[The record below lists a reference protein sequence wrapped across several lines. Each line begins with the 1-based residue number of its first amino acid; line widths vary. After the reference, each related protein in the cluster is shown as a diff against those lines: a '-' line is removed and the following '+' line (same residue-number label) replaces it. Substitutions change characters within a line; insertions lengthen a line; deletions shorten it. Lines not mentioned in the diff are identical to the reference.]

1 MTSRSLFFKYMK
13 ENTKQRIWSLAL
25 ALLLCFFVFPVAT
38 ALNISTIFR
47 PENLN
52 SSGLPAE
59 LALAQ
64 AQQDFTREMLR
75 VYSMKGGAL
84 AFMLTLAAVVLAAS
98 GFAYLH
104 SKKTDFYHSLPIR
117 REMLYAVTCLN
128 GFLYMAVA
136 YIGFLTIAA
145 VMIRVKGV
153 PFDWGSLYLASVEH
167 LCFFALV
174 YMTAILA
181 MLLTG
186 NLVVGLLGTGVL
198 FSWGPVICMTVS
210 AYFSEYFT
218 TFYGDDSFL
227 LALSE
232 RTSPVAWYVEAC
244 MSEHPGRMALWAMLA
259 AAVLFLLG
267 MFLYRRRP
275 SEAAGHAMAFKVTEP
290 IIRFLIVVPSSLL
303 LGAMFHSMMYEDG
316 WTVFGLVC
324 GLLLVSCIIEIIYH
338 FDFKSLF
345 AHKRQLLVSAVFV
358 GVVFVIFRF
367 DLFGYDRYL
376 PATEKLAS
384 GGIYCDLLDPEATS
398 QYHSTVE
405 YGEGWYGVSFDAMP
419 SSTLAGQMQ
428 ISDDQGLE
436 LLHTI
441 AAQGVHDA
449 AQARDR
455 FLRGGGR
462 SYDLEDGDES
472 FQNVTIAWHLRNG
485 RTVYRSYLVNV
496 SGVRTALEAVYDLD
510 AYKTAMYPVLSL
522 TADDVAGI
530 NYKEEDECSHV
541 KLSGAD
547 VKAALTAGDSAGSEK
562 EAGSS
567 VTDAAGDDIGP
578 GGSADSMKAAL
589 LAAYQ
594 EELKAL
600 TSETRAQEM
609 PIAEIQ
615 FKTNENQALIQKLRD
630 EGGNYTLF
638 NHYYYYP
645 IYPSFT
651 KTIALLRACGTEVG
665 GMVTPEKTASITL
678 SYQGVAVSE
687 EEMAPAD
694 TALGQHQRK
703 YLSDDRRAM
712 LTVTDPEQIQEI
724 LAASASHSAVSL
736 NPLMETDSGMEI
748 IVDMKQS
755 DAKYGVNVD
764 QLKSGDAAAGVDEDQ
779 LKDGDA
785 ATGTNADAFEDEADD
800 DLNAFDDDAVP
811 TYSEDADD
819 DAYDDDDM
827 LDDNDLYDPEEDE
840 EVEDGDHGSFIR
852 NFYYGQIPQFVV
864 DEFGLTPEI
873 MEKNKA

>member
-84 AFMLTLAAVVLAAS
+84 AFMLTIAAVVLAAS

-104 SKKTDFYHSLPIR
+104 SKKKTDFYHSLPIR

-145 VMIRVKGV
+145 VMIRAKGV
-153 PFDWGSLYLASVEH
+153 PFDWGSLYLASIEH

-174 YMTAILA
+174 YMTAIMA

-198 FSWGPVICMTVS
+198 FSWGPVICMTIS

-244 MSEHPGRMALWAMLA
+244 MSSQPGRMALGALIM
-259 AAVLFLLG
+259 AAVLFVLG
-267 MFLYRRRP
+267 MLLYRRRP
-275 SEAAGHAMAFKVTEP
+275 SEAAGHAMAFPITEP

-324 GLLLVSCIIEIIYH
+324 GLLLMSCIIEIIYH
-338 FDFKSLF
+338 FDFRSLF

-405 YGEGWYGVSFDAMP
+405 YTEGWYGVTFDAMP

-436 LLHTI
+436 HLHTI

-449 AQARDR
+449 AEARDR
-455 FLRGGGR
+455 FLRGHGL
-462 SYDLEDGDES
+462 YYEVEEGDTA
-472 FQNVTIAWHLRNG
+472 FHNVTIAWHLRNG

-541 KLSGAD
+541 KLAGAD
-547 VKAALTAGDSAGSEK
+547 TKAT
-562 EAGSS
+562 
-567 VTDAAGDDIGP
+567 
-578 GGSADSMKAAL
+578 L

-600 TSETRAQEM
+600 SSETRTREM

-651 KTIALLRACGTEVG
+651 KTIALLRACGIEVG

-687 EEMAPAD
+687 DEMAAAD
-694 TALGQHQRK
+694 TALGQRQRK
-703 YLSDDRRAM
+703 YLSADRRAM
-712 LTVTDPEQIQEI
+712 LTVTDPAEIQEI
-724 LAASASHSAVSL
+724 LAASTSCSVTAL
-736 NPLMETDSGMEI
+736 NPLMETDGGMGI
-748 IVDMKQS
+748 DVDMKQS
-755 DAKYGVNVD
+755 NTKFGVNVD
-764 QLKSGDAAAGVDEDQ
+764 QLKSSGVASGTDADQLKSSDAAAGTEV
-779 LKDGDA
+779 
-785 ATGTNADAFEDEADD
+785 DAFEDAADD

-811 TYSEDADD
+811 TFSDDDADD
-819 DAYDDDDM
+819 DDLYDDDVY
-827 LDDNDLYDPEEDE
+827 DLYDDEEIEDE
-840 EVEDGDHGSFIR
+840 DYGSFSR
-852 NFYYGQIPQFVV
+852 RFYYGQIPQFVV

-873 MEKNKA
+873 MEQNKA

>member
-13 ENTKQRIWSLAL
+13 ENTKQRIWNLAL
-25 ALLLCFFVFPVAT
+25 VLLLCFFAFPVTT
-38 ALNISTIFR
+38 ALWSSTAFR

-52 SSGLPAE
+52 SSLPAD

-64 AQQDFTREMLR
+64 AQRDFTRDMLR
-75 VYSMKGGAL
+75 MYSMKGGAL
-84 AFMLTLAAVVLAAS
+84 AFMLTIAAVVLAAS

-104 SKKTDFYHSLPIR
+104 SKKKTDFYHSLPIR

-136 YIGFLTIAA
+136 YLGFLTIAA

-174 YMTAILA
+174 YMTAILS

-198 FSWGPVICMTVS
+198 FSWGPVICMTIS

-232 RTSPVAWYVEAC
+232 RTSPVAWYVKAC
-244 MSEHPGRMALWAMLA
+244 MSSQPGRMALWAMLA

-267 MFLYRRRP
+267 MLLYRRRP
-275 SEAAGHAMAFKVTEP
+275 SEAAGHAMAFPITEP
-290 IIRFLIVVPSSLL
+290 IIRFLIAVPSSLL

-358 GVVFVIFRF
+358 GVVFAIFRF

-384 GGIYCDLLDPEATS
+384 GGIYSDLLDPDATS

-405 YGEGWYGVSFDAMP
+405 YTEGWYGVTFDAMP
-419 SSTLAGQMQ
+419 SSTLADEMQ

-462 SYDLEDGDES
+462 SYDLEEGDEA
-472 FQNVTIAWHLRNG
+472 FHNVTIAWHLRNG
-485 RTVYRSYLVNV
+485 RTVYRSYRVNV
-496 SGVRTALEAVYDLD
+496 SGVRAALESVYDLD

-522 TADDVAGI
+522 SADDVAGI

-541 KLSGAD
+541 KLAGAD
-547 VKAALTAGDSAGSEK
+547 V
-562 EAGSS
+562 
-567 VTDAAGDDIGP
+567 
-578 GGSADSMKAAL
+578 KAAL

-600 TSETRAQEM
+600 TSETRAHEM

-615 FKTNENQALIQKLRD
+615 FKTNEQQALIQKLRD

-651 KTIALLRACGTEVG
+651 KTIALLRACGVEVG
-665 GMVTPEKTASITL
+665 GTVTPEKTASITL

-694 TALGQHQRK
+694 TELGQRQRK

-712 LTVTDPEQIQEI
+712 LTVTDPEQIREI
-724 LAASASHSAVSL
+724 LAASTSHSIVSL
-736 NPLMETDSGMEI
+736 NPLMNTDDGMEI
-748 IVDMKQS
+748 CVDMKRS
-755 DAKYGVNVD
+755 DTKFTVNVG
-764 QLKSGDAAAGVDEDQ
+764 QLRSSDV
-779 LKDGDA
+779 
-785 ATGTNADAFEDEADD
+785 ATGTDADAFETADD
-800 DLNAFDDDAVP
+800 GDLDTFDD
-811 TYSEDADD
+811 E
-819 DAYDDDDM
+819 DAYD
-827 LDDNDLYDPEEDE
+827 LEEDE
-840 EVEDGDHGSFIR
+840 EVEAEDHGSFVR
-852 NFYYGQIPQFVV
+852 NFYYGQIPQFVI
-864 DEFGLTPEI
+864 DEFGLTPDI
-873 MEKNKA
+873 MEKNKV

>member
-1 MTSRSLFFKYMK
+1 MTPRSLFFKYMK
-13 ENTKQRIWSLAL
+13 ENTKQRIWNLAL
-25 ALLLCFFVFPVAT
+25 VLLLCFFAFPVTT
-38 ALNISTIFR
+38 ALWSSTAFR

-52 SSGLPAE
+52 SSLPAD

-64 AQQDFTREMLR
+64 AQRDFTRDMLR
-75 VYSMKGGAL
+75 MYSMKGGAL
-84 AFMLTLAAVVLAAS
+84 AFMLTIAAVVLAAS

-104 SKKTDFYHSLPIR
+104 SKKKTDFYHSLPIR

-136 YIGFLTIAA
+136 YLGFLTIAA

-174 YMTAILA
+174 YMTAILS

-198 FSWGPVICMTVS
+198 FSWGPVICMTIS

-232 RTSPVAWYVEAC
+232 RTSPVAWYVKAC
-244 MSEHPGRMALWAMLA
+244 MSSQPGRMALWAMLA

-267 MFLYRRRP
+267 MLLYRRRP
-275 SEAAGHAMAFKVTEP
+275 SEAAGHAMAFPITEP
-290 IIRFLIVVPSSLL
+290 IIRFLIAVPSSLL

-358 GVVFVIFRF
+358 GVVFAIFRF

-384 GGIYCDLLDPEATS
+384 GGIYCDLLDPDATS

-405 YGEGWYGVSFDAMP
+405 YTEGWYGVTFDAMP
-419 SSTLAGQMQ
+419 SSTLADEMQ

-462 SYDLEDGDES
+462 SYDLEEGDEA
-472 FQNVTIAWHLRNG
+472 FHNVTIAWHLRNG
-485 RTVYRSYLVNV
+485 RTVYRSYRVNV
-496 SGVRTALEAVYDLD
+496 SGVKTALEAVYDLD

-522 TADDVAGI
+522 SADDVAGI

-541 KLSGAD
+541 KLAGAD
-547 VKAALTAGDSAGSEK
+547 V
-562 EAGSS
+562 
-567 VTDAAGDDIGP
+567 
-578 GGSADSMKAAL
+578 KAAL

-600 TSETRAQEM
+600 TSETRAHEM

-615 FKTNENQALIQKLRD
+615 FKTNEQQALIQKLRD

-651 KTIALLRACGTEVG
+651 KTIALLRACGVEVG
-665 GMVTPEKTASITL
+665 GTVTPEKTASITL

-694 TALGQHQRK
+694 TELGQRQRK
-703 YLSDDRRAM
+703 YLSDDSRAM
-712 LTVTDPEQIQEI
+712 LTVTDPEQIREI
-724 LAASASHSAVSL
+724 LAASASHSVVSL
-736 NPLMETDSGMEI
+736 NPLTKTDCGMEI
-748 IVDMKQS
+748 VVDMKRS
-755 DAKYGVNVD
+755 DTKFTVNVG
-764 QLKSGDAAAGVDEDQ
+764 QLRSSDV
-779 LKDGDA
+779 
-785 ATGTNADAFEDEADD
+785 ATGTDADAFETADD
-800 DLNAFDDDAVP
+800 GDLDTFDD
-811 TYSEDADD
+811 E
-819 DAYDDDDM
+819 DAYD
-827 LDDNDLYDPEEDE
+827 LEEDE
-840 EVEDGDHGSFIR
+840 EVEEEDRGSFVR
-852 NFYYGQIPQFVV
+852 NFYYGQIPQFVI
-864 DEFGLTPEI
+864 DEFGLTPDI
-873 MEKNKA
+873 MEKNKV

>member
-13 ENTKQRIWSLAL
+13 ENTKQRIWNLAL
-25 ALLLCFFVFPVAT
+25 VLLLCFFAFPVTT
-38 ALNISTIFR
+38 ALWSSTAFR

-52 SSGLPAE
+52 SSLPAD
-59 LALAQ
+59 LARTQ
-64 AQQDFTREMLR
+64 AQRDFTRDMLR
-75 VYSMKGGAL
+75 MYSMKGGAL
-84 AFMLTLAAVVLAAS
+84 AFMLTIAAVVLAAS

-104 SKKTDFYHSLPIR
+104 SKKKTDFYHSLPIR

-136 YIGFLTIAA
+136 YLGFLTIAA

-174 YMTAILA
+174 YMTAILS

-198 FSWGPVICMTVS
+198 FSWGPVICMTIS

-218 TFYGDDSFL
+218 TFSGDDSFL

-232 RTSPVAWYVEAC
+232 RTSPVAWYVKAC
-244 MSEHPGRMALWAMLA
+244 MSSQPGRMALWAMLA

-267 MFLYRRRP
+267 MLLYRRRP
-275 SEAAGHAMAFKVTEP
+275 SEAAGHAMAFPITEP
-290 IIRFLIVVPSSLL
+290 IIRFLIAVPSSLL

-358 GVVFVIFRF
+358 GVVFAIFRF

-384 GGIYCDLLDPEATS
+384 GGIYSDLLDPDATS

-405 YGEGWYGVSFDAMP
+405 YTEGWYGVTFDAMP
-419 SSTLAGQMQ
+419 SSTLADEMQ
-428 ISDDQGLE
+428 ISDDQELE

-455 FLRGGGR
+455 FLRGHGR
-462 SYDLEDGDES
+462 SYDLEEGDEA
-472 FQNVTIAWHLRNG
+472 FHNVTIAWHLRNG
-485 RTVYRSYLVNV
+485 RTVYRSYRVNV
-496 SGVRTALEAVYDLD
+496 SGVRAALESVYDLD

-522 TADDVAGI
+522 SADDVAGI

-547 VKAALTAGDSAGSEK
+547 VKAAL
-562 EAGSS
+562 
-567 VTDAAGDDIGP
+567 
-578 GGSADSMKAAL
+578 

-600 TSETRAQEM
+600 TSETRAHEM

-615 FKTNENQALIQKLRD
+615 FKTNEQQALIQKLRD

-651 KTIALLRACGTEVG
+651 KTIALLRACGVEVG
-665 GMVTPEKTASITL
+665 GTVTPEKTASITL

-694 TALGQHQRK
+694 TELGQRQRK
-703 YLSDDRRAM
+703 YLSDDSRAM
-712 LTVTDPEQIQEI
+712 LTVTDPEQIREI
-724 LAASASHSAVSL
+724 LAASASHSVVSL
-736 NPLMETDSGMEI
+736 NPLAETDCGMEI
-748 IVDMKQS
+748 CVDMKRS
-755 DAKYGVNVD
+755 DTKFAVNVG
-764 QLKSGDAAAGVDEDQ
+764 QLKSSDV
-779 LKDGDA
+779 
-785 ATGTNADAFEDEADD
+785 ATDTDADALETADD
-800 DLNAFDDDAVP
+800 DDLDTLDDGAVP
-811 TYSEDADD
+811 MFSEDADD
-819 DAYDDDDM
+819 DAFDDEDM
-827 LDDNDLYDPEEDE
+827 LDDDDAYDLEEDE
-840 EVEDGDHGSFIR
+840 EVEAEDHGSFVR
-852 NFYYGQIPQFVV
+852 NFYYGQIPQFVI
-864 DEFGLTPEI
+864 DEFGLTPDI
-873 MEKNKA
+873 MEKNKV

>member
-13 ENTKQRIWSLAL
+13 ENTKQRIWNLAL
-25 ALLLCFFVFPVAT
+25 VLLLCFFAFPVTT
-38 ALNISTIFR
+38 ALWSSTAFR

-52 SSGLPAE
+52 SSLPAD
-59 LALAQ
+59 LARTQ
-64 AQQDFTREMLR
+64 AQRDLTRDMLR
-75 VYSMKGGAL
+75 MYSMKGGAL
-84 AFMLTLAAVVLAAS
+84 AFMLTITAVVLAAS

-104 SKKTDFYHSLPIR
+104 SKKKTDFYHSLPIR

-136 YIGFLTIAA
+136 YLGFLTIAA

-174 YMTAILA
+174 YMTAILS

-198 FSWGPVICMTVS
+198 FSWGPVICMTIS

-232 RTSPVAWYVEAC
+232 RTSPVAWYVKAC
-244 MSEHPGRMALWAMLA
+244 MSSQPGRMALWAMLA

-267 MFLYRRRP
+267 MLLYRRRP
-275 SEAAGHAMAFKVTEP
+275 SEAAGHAMAFPITEP
-290 IIRFLIVVPSSLL
+290 IIRFLIAVPSSLL

-358 GVVFVIFRF
+358 GVVFAIFRF

-384 GGIYCDLLDPEATS
+384 GGIYSDLLDPDATS

-405 YGEGWYGVSFDAMP
+405 YTEGWYGVTFDAMP
-419 SSTLAGQMQ
+419 SSTLADEMQ

-462 SYDLEDGDES
+462 SYDVEEGDEA
-472 FQNVTIAWHLRNG
+472 FRNVTIAWHLRNG
-485 RTVYRSYLVNV
+485 RTVYRSYRVNV
-496 SGVRTALEAVYDLD
+496 SGVRAALEAVYNLD

-522 TADDVAGI
+522 SADDVAGI

-541 KLSGAD
+541 KLAGAD
-547 VKAALTAGDSAGSEK
+547 V
-562 EAGSS
+562 
-567 VTDAAGDDIGP
+567 
-578 GGSADSMKAAL
+578 KAAL

-600 TSETRAQEM
+600 TSETRAHEM

-615 FKTNENQALIQKLRD
+615 FKTNEQQALIQKMRD

-638 NHYYYYP
+638 NYYYYYP

-651 KTIALLRACGTEVG
+651 KTIALLRACGVEVG
-665 GMVTPEKTASITL
+665 GTVTPEKTASITL

-694 TALGQHQRK
+694 TELGQRQRK

-712 LTVTDPEQIQEI
+712 LTVTDPEQIREI
-724 LAASASHSAVSL
+724 LAASASHSVVSQ
-736 NPLMETDSGMEI
+736 NPLMNTDDGMEI
-748 IVDMKQS
+748 CVDMKRS
-755 DAKYGVNVD
+755 DTKFAVNVG
-764 QLKSGDAAAGVDEDQ
+764 QLRSSDV
-779 LKDGDA
+779 
-785 ATGTNADAFEDEADD
+785 ATGTDADAFETADD
-800 DLNAFDDDAVP
+800 GDLDTFDD
-811 TYSEDADD
+811 E
-819 DAYDDDDM
+819 DAYD
-827 LDDNDLYDPEEDE
+827 LEEDE
-840 EVEDGDHGSFIR
+840 EVEEEDRGSFVR
-852 NFYYGQIPQFVV
+852 NFYYGQIPQFVI
-864 DEFGLTPEI
+864 DEFGLTPDI
-873 MEKNKA
+873 MEKNKV

>member
-13 ENTKQRIWSLAL
+13 ENTKQRIWNLAL
-25 ALLLCFFVFPVAT
+25 VLLLCFFAFPVTT
-38 ALNISTIFR
+38 ALWSSTAFR

-52 SSGLPAE
+52 SSLPAD
-59 LALAQ
+59 LARTQ
-64 AQQDFTREMLR
+64 AQRDFTRDMLR
-75 VYSMKGGAL
+75 MYSMKGGAL
-84 AFMLTLAAVVLAAS
+84 AFMLTIAAVVLAAS

-104 SKKTDFYHSLPIR
+104 SKKKTDFYHSLPIR

-136 YIGFLTIAA
+136 YLGFLTIAA

-174 YMTAILA
+174 YMTAILS

-198 FSWGPVICMTVS
+198 FSWGPVICMTIS

-232 RTSPVAWYVEAC
+232 RTSPVAWYVKAC
-244 MSEHPGRMALWAMLA
+244 MSSQPGRMALWAMLA

-267 MFLYRRRP
+267 MLLYRRRP
-275 SEAAGHAMAFKVTEP
+275 SEAAGHAMAFPITEP
-290 IIRFLIVVPSSLL
+290 IIRFLIAVPSSLL

-358 GVVFVIFRF
+358 GVVFAIFRF

-384 GGIYCDLLDPEATS
+384 GGIYCDLLDPDATS

-405 YGEGWYGVSFDAMP
+405 YTEGWYGVTFDAMP
-419 SSTLAGQMQ
+419 SSTLADEMQ

-462 SYDLEDGDES
+462 SYDVEEGDEA
-472 FQNVTIAWHLRNG
+472 FRNVTIAWHLRNG
-485 RTVYRSYLVNV
+485 RTVYRSYRVNV
-496 SGVRTALEAVYDLD
+496 SGVRAALESVYDLD

-522 TADDVAGI
+522 SADDVAGI

-541 KLSGAD
+541 KLAGAD
-547 VKAALTAGDSAGSEK
+547 V
-562 EAGSS
+562 
-567 VTDAAGDDIGP
+567 
-578 GGSADSMKAAL
+578 KAAL

-600 TSETRAQEM
+600 TSETRAHEM

-615 FKTNENQALIQKLRD
+615 FKTNEQQALIQKLRD

-651 KTIALLRACGTEVG
+651 KTIALLRACGVEVG
-665 GMVTPEKTASITL
+665 GTVTPEKTASITL

-694 TALGQHQRK
+694 TELGQRQRK
-703 YLSDDRRAM
+703 YLSDDSRAM
-712 LTVTDPEQIQEI
+712 LTVTDPEQIREI
-724 LAASASHSAVSL
+724 LAASASHSVVSQ
-736 NPLMETDSGMEI
+736 NPLMNTDDGMEI
-748 IVDMKQS
+748 CVDMKRS
-755 DAKYGVNVD
+755 DTKFAVNVG
-764 QLKSGDAAAGVDEDQ
+764 QLKSSDV
-779 LKDGDA
+779 
-785 ATGTNADAFEDEADD
+785 ATDTDADALETADD
-800 DLNAFDDDAVP
+800 DDLDTLDDGAVP
-811 TYSEDADD
+811 MFSEDADD
-819 DAYDDDDM
+819 DAFDDEDM
-827 LDDNDLYDPEEDE
+827 LDDDDAYDLEEDE
-840 EVEDGDHGSFIR
+840 EVEAEDHGSFVR
-852 NFYYGQIPQFVV
+852 NFYYGQIPQFVI
-864 DEFGLTPEI
+864 DEFGLTPDI
-873 MEKNKA
+873 MEKNKV

>member
-1 MTSRSLFFKYMK
+1 MTSRSLLFKYMK
-13 ENTKQRIWSLAL
+13 ENTKQRTWSLAL

-84 AFMLTLAAVVLAAS
+84 AFMLTIAAVVLAAS

-104 SKKTDFYHSLPIR
+104 SKKKTDFYHSLPIR

-128 GFLYMAVA
+128 GFLYMAVS

-145 VMIRVKGV
+145 VMIRAKGV

-174 YMTAILA
+174 YMTAIMA

-198 FSWGPVICMTVS
+198 FSWGPVICMTIS

-244 MSEHPGRMALWAMLA
+244 MSSQPGRMALGALIM
-259 AAVLFLLG
+259 AAVLFVLG
-267 MFLYRRRP
+267 MLLYRRRP
-275 SEAAGHAMAFKVTEP
+275 SEAAGHAMAFPITEP

-324 GLLLVSCIIEIIYH
+324 GLLLMSCIIEIIYH
-338 FDFKSLF
+338 FDFRSLF

-405 YGEGWYGVSFDAMP
+405 YTEGWYGVTFDAMP
-419 SSTLAGQMQ
+419 SSTLAGKMQ

-449 AQARDR
+449 AEARAR
-455 FLRGGGR
+455 FLRGHGR
-462 SYDLEDGDES
+462 YYEVEEGDTA
-472 FQNVTIAWHLRNG
+472 FHNVTIAWHLRNG

-496 SGVRTALEAVYDLD
+496 SGVREALEAVYDLD

-522 TADDVAGI
+522 NADDVAGI

-541 KLSGAD
+541 KLAGAD
-547 VKAALTAGDSAGSEK
+547 T
-562 EAGSS
+562 
-567 VTDAAGDDIGP
+567 
-578 GGSADSMKAAL
+578 KAAL

-600 TSETRAQEM
+600 SSETRTHEM

-638 NHYYYYP
+638 NHYYYFP

-651 KTIALLRACGTEVG
+651 KTIALLRACGIEVG

-687 EEMAPAD
+687 DEMAAAD
-694 TALGQHQRK
+694 TALGQRQRK
-703 YLSDDRRAM
+703 YLSADRRAM
-712 LTVTDPEQIQEI
+712 LTVTDPAEIQEI
-724 LAASASHSAVSL
+724 LAASASRSVTSL
-736 NPLMETDSGMEI
+736 NPLMDMDYSMKI
-748 IVDMKQS
+748 DVDMKQS
-755 DAKYGVNVD
+755 NTKFGVNVD
-764 QLKSGDAAAGVDEDQ
+764 QLKSSGAASGTDADQLKSSDAAAGTEV
-779 LKDGDA
+779 
-785 ATGTNADAFEDEADD
+785 DAFEDAADD

-811 TYSEDADD
+811 TFSDDDADD
-819 DAYDDDDM
+819 DDLNDDDVY
-827 LDDNDLYDPEEDE
+827 DLYDDEEIEDE
-840 EVEDGDHGSFIR
+840 DYGSFSR
-852 NFYYGQIPQFVV
+852 RFYYGQIPQFVV

-873 MEKNKA
+873 MEQNKA

>member
-25 ALLLCFFVFPVAT
+25 ALLLCFFAFPVTT
-38 ALNISTIFR
+38 ALGISIAFR

-52 SSGLPAE
+52 SSLPAD

-64 AQQDFTREMLR
+64 AQRDFTRDMLR
-75 VYSMKGGAL
+75 MYSMKGGAL
-84 AFMLTLAAVVLAAS
+84 AFMLTIAAVVLAAS

-104 SKKTDFYHSLPIR
+104 SKKKTDFYHSLPIR
-117 REMLYAVTCLN
+117 RETLYAVTCLN

-174 YMTAILA
+174 YMTAILS

-198 FSWGPVICMTVS
+198 FSWGPVICMTIS

-232 RTSPVAWYVEAC
+232 RTSPVAWYVKAC
-244 MSEHPGRMALWAMLA
+244 MSSQPGRMALWAMLA

-267 MFLYRRRP
+267 MLLYRRRP
-275 SEAAGHAMAFKVTEP
+275 SEAAGHAMAFPITEP
-290 IIRFLIVVPSSLL
+290 IIRFLIAVPSSLL

-358 GVVFVIFRF
+358 GVVFAIFRF

-384 GGIYCDLLDPEATS
+384 GGIYSDLLDPDATS

-405 YGEGWYGVSFDAMP
+405 YTEGWYGVTFDAMP
-419 SSTLAGQMQ
+419 SSTLADEMQ

-455 FLRGGGR
+455 FLRGHGR
-462 SYDLEDGDES
+462 SYDVEEGDEA
-472 FQNVTIAWHLRNG
+472 FHNVTIAWHLRNG
-485 RTVYRSYLVNV
+485 RTVYRSYRVNV
-496 SGVRTALEAVYDLD
+496 SGVRAALESVYDLD

-541 KLSGAD
+541 KLAGAD
-547 VKAALTAGDSAGSEK
+547 V
-562 EAGSS
+562 
-567 VTDAAGDDIGP
+567 
-578 GGSADSMKAAL
+578 KAAL

-600 TSETRAQEM
+600 TSETRAHEM

-615 FKTNENQALIQKLRD
+615 FKTNEQQALIQKLRD

-651 KTIALLRACGTEVG
+651 KTIALLRACGVEVG
-665 GMVTPEKTASITL
+665 GTVTPEKTASITL

-694 TALGQHQRK
+694 TELGQRQRK
-703 YLSDDRRAM
+703 YLSDDSRAM
-712 LTVTDPEQIQEI
+712 LTVTDPEQIREI
-724 LAASASHSAVSL
+724 LAASASHSVVSL
-736 NPLMETDSGMEI
+736 NPLTETDCGMEI
-748 IVDMKQS
+748 VVDMKRS
-755 DAKYGVNVD
+755 DTKFTVNVG
-764 QLKSGDAAAGVDEDQ
+764 QLRSSDV
-779 LKDGDA
+779 
-785 ATGTNADAFEDEADD
+785 ATGTDADAFETADD
-800 DLNAFDDDAVP
+800 GDLDTFDD
-811 TYSEDADD
+811 E
-819 DAYDDDDM
+819 DAYD
-827 LDDNDLYDPEEDE
+827 LEEDE
-840 EVEDGDHGSFIR
+840 EVEEEDRGSFVR
-852 NFYYGQIPQFVV
+852 NFYYGQIPQFVI
-864 DEFGLTPEI
+864 DEFGLTPDI
-873 MEKNKA
+873 MEKNKV

>member
-13 ENTKQRIWSLAL
+13 ENTKQRIWNLAL
-25 ALLLCFFVFPVAT
+25 VLLLCFFAFPVMT
-38 ALNISTIFR
+38 ALWSSTAFR

-52 SSGLPAE
+52 SSLPAD

-64 AQQDFTREMLR
+64 AQRDFTRDMLR
-75 VYSMKGGAL
+75 MYSMKGGAL
-84 AFMLTLAAVVLAAS
+84 AFMLTIAAVVLAAS

-104 SKKTDFYHSLPIR
+104 SKKKTDFYHSLPIR
-117 REMLYAVTCLN
+117 REMLYAATCLN

-136 YIGFLTIAA
+136 YLGFLTVAA

-174 YMTAILA
+174 YMTAILS

-198 FSWGPVICMTVS
+198 FSWGPVICMTIS
-210 AYFSEYFT
+210 AYFLEYFT

-232 RTSPVAWYVEAC
+232 WTSPVAWYVKAC
-244 MSEHPGRMALWAMLA
+244 MSSQPGRMALWAMLA

-275 SEAAGHAMAFKVTEP
+275 SEAAGHAMAFPITEP
-290 IIRFLIVVPSSLL
+290 IIRFLIAVPSSLL
-303 LGAMFHSMMYEDG
+303 LGAMFHLVMCEDG

-358 GVVFVIFRF
+358 GVVFAIFRF

-384 GGIYCDLLDPEATS
+384 GGIYCDLLDPDATS

-405 YGEGWYGVSFDAMP
+405 YTEGWYGVTFDAMP
-419 SSTLAGQMQ
+419 SSTLADQMQ

-462 SYDLEDGDES
+462 SYDGEEGDEA
-472 FQNVTIAWHLRNG
+472 FHNVTIAWHLRNG
-485 RTVYRSYLVNV
+485 RTVYRSYRVNV
-496 SGVRTALEAVYDLD
+496 SSIKTALEAVYDLD
-510 AYKTAMYPVLSL
+510 AYKMAMYPVLSL

-547 VKAALTAGDSAGSEK
+547 
-562 EAGSS
+562 
-567 VTDAAGDDIGP
+567 
-578 GGSADSMKAAL
+578 MKASL

-594 EELKAL
+594 AELKAL
-600 TSETRAQEM
+600 TSETRAREM

-615 FKTNENQALIQKLRD
+615 FKTNEQQALIQKLRD

-651 KTIALLRACGTEVG
+651 KTIALLRACGVEVG

-678 SYQGVAVSE
+678 SYQGVAMSE

-694 TALGQHQRK
+694 TELGQRQRK
-703 YLSDDRRAM
+703 YLSDDRRAT
-712 LTVTDPEQIQEI
+712 LTVTDPEQIREI
-724 LAASASHSAVSL
+724 LAASASRSIVSL
-736 NPLMETDSGMEI
+736 NPLMNTDDGMEI
-748 IVDMKQS
+748 CVDMKRS
-755 DAKYGVNVD
+755 DTKFTVNVD
-764 QLKSGDAAAGVDEDQ
+764 QLKSS
-779 LKDGDA
+779 DA
-785 ATGTNADAFEDEADD
+785 ATGTDADALETADD
-800 DLNAFDDDAVP
+800 DDLDTFDDGAVS
-811 TYSEDADD
+811 TYSDD
-819 DAYDDDDM
+819 DQDDDDM
-827 LDDNDLYDPEEDE
+827 FDDDDLYDSEEDE
-840 EVEDGDHGSFIR
+840 EIEAEDRGSFSR
-852 NFYYGQIPQFVV
+852 NFYYGQIPQFVI
-864 DEFGLTPEI
+864 DEFGLTPDI
-873 MEKNKA
+873 MEKNKV

>member
-13 ENTKQRIWSLAL
+13 ENTKQRIWNLAL
-25 ALLLCFFVFPVAT
+25 VLLLCFFAFPVTT
-38 ALNISTIFR
+38 ALWSSTAFR

-52 SSGLPAE
+52 SSLPAD
-59 LALAQ
+59 LARTQ
-64 AQQDFTREMLR
+64 AQRDFTRDMLR
-75 VYSMKGGAL
+75 MYSMKGGAL
-84 AFMLTLAAVVLAAS
+84 AFMLTIAAVVLAAS

-104 SKKTDFYHSLPIR
+104 SKKKTDFYHSLPIR

-136 YIGFLTIAA
+136 YLGFLTIAA

-174 YMTAILA
+174 YMTAILS

-198 FSWGPVICMTVS
+198 FSWGPVICMTIS

-218 TFYGDDSFL
+218 TFSGDDSFL

-232 RTSPVAWYVEAC
+232 RTSPVAWYVKAC
-244 MSEHPGRMALWAMLA
+244 MSSQPGRMALWAMLA

-267 MFLYRRRP
+267 MLLYRRRP
-275 SEAAGHAMAFKVTEP
+275 SEAAGHAMAFPITEP
-290 IIRFLIVVPSSLL
+290 IIRFLIAVPSSLL

-358 GVVFVIFRF
+358 GVVFAIFRF

-384 GGIYCDLLDPEATS
+384 GGIYSDLLDPDATS

-405 YGEGWYGVSFDAMP
+405 YTEGWYGVTFDAMP
-419 SSTLAGQMQ
+419 SSTLADEMQ

-462 SYDLEDGDES
+462 SYDVEEGDEA
-472 FQNVTIAWHLRNG
+472 FRNVTIAWHLRNG
-485 RTVYRSYLVNV
+485 RTVYRSYRVNV
-496 SGVRTALEAVYDLD
+496 SGVRAALEAVYNLD

-541 KLSGAD
+541 KLAGAD
-547 VKAALTAGDSAGSEK
+547 V
-562 EAGSS
+562 
-567 VTDAAGDDIGP
+567 
-578 GGSADSMKAAL
+578 KAAL

-600 TSETRAQEM
+600 TSETRAREM

-651 KTIALLRACGTEVG
+651 KTIALLRACGVEVG

-687 EEMAPAD
+687 DEMAPAD
-694 TALGQHQRK
+694 TELGQRQRK

-712 LTVTDPEQIQEI
+712 LTVTDPEQIREI
-724 LAASASHSAVSL
+724 LAASASHSVVSQ
-736 NPLMETDSGMEI
+736 NPLMNTDDGMEI
-748 IVDMKQS
+748 CVDMKRS
-755 DAKYGVNVD
+755 DTKFAVNVG
-764 QLKSGDAAAGVDEDQ
+764 QLKSSDV
-779 LKDGDA
+779 
-785 ATGTNADAFEDEADD
+785 ATDTDADAFETADD
-800 DLNAFDDDAVP
+800 DDLDTLDDGAVP
-811 TYSEDADD
+811 MFSEDADD
-819 DAYDDDDM
+819 DAFDDEDM
-827 LDDNDLYDPEEDE
+827 LDDDDAYDLEEDE
-840 EVEDGDHGSFIR
+840 EVEAEDHGSFVR
-852 NFYYGQIPQFVV
+852 NFYYGQIPQFVI
-864 DEFGLTPEI
+864 DEFGLTPDI
-873 MEKNKA
+873 MEKNKV

>member
-13 ENTKQRIWSLAL
+13 ENTKQRIWNLAL
-25 ALLLCFFVFPVAT
+25 VLLLCFFTFPVTT
-38 ALNISTIFR
+38 ALWSSTAFR

-52 SSGLPAE
+52 SSLPAD

-64 AQQDFTREMLR
+64 AQRDFTRDMLR
-75 VYSMKGGAL
+75 MYSMKGGAL
-84 AFMLTLAAVVLAAS
+84 AFMLTIAAVVLAAS

-104 SKKTDFYHSLPIR
+104 SKKKTDFYHSLPIR

-136 YIGFLTIAA
+136 YLGFLTVAA

-174 YMTAILA
+174 YMTAILS

-198 FSWGPVICMTVS
+198 FSWGPVICMTIS
-210 AYFSEYFT
+210 AYFLEYFT

-232 RTSPVAWYVEAC
+232 RTSPVAWYVKAC
-244 MSEHPGRMALWAMLA
+244 MSSQPGRMALWAMLA

-267 MFLYRRRP
+267 MLLYRRRP
-275 SEAAGHAMAFKVTEP
+275 SEAAGHAMAFPITEP
-290 IIRFLIVVPSSLL
+290 IIRFLIAVPSSLL
-303 LGAMFHSMMYEDG
+303 LGAMFHLVMCEDG

-358 GVVFVIFRF
+358 GVVFAIFRF

-384 GGIYCDLLDPEATS
+384 GGIYCDLLDPDATS

-405 YGEGWYGVSFDAMP
+405 YTEGWYGVTFDAMP
-419 SSTLAGQMQ
+419 SSTLADQMQ

-462 SYDLEDGDES
+462 SYDVEEGDEA
-472 FQNVTIAWHLRNG
+472 FHNVTIAWHLRNG
-485 RTVYRSYLVNV
+485 RTVYRSYRVNV
-496 SGVRTALEAVYDLD
+496 SGVRAALEAVYDLD

-547 VKAALTAGDSAGSEK
+547 
-562 EAGSS
+562 
-567 VTDAAGDDIGP
+567 
-578 GGSADSMKAAL
+578 MKASL

-594 EELKAL
+594 EELQAL
-600 TSETRAQEM
+600 TSETRAREM

-651 KTIALLRACGTEVG
+651 KTIALLRACGIEVG

-678 SYQGVAVSE
+678 SYEGGAVSE
-687 EEMAPAD
+687 DAMAPAD
-694 TALGQHQRK
+694 TELGQRQRK

-712 LTVTDPEQIQEI
+712 LTVTDPEQIREI
-724 LAASASHSAVSL
+724 LAASASRSIVSL
-736 NPLMETDSGMEI
+736 NPLMNTDDGMEI
-748 IVDMKQS
+748 CVDMKRSDTKFAVNVGQLKSS
-755 DAKYGVNVD
+755 DAATDTDAD
-764 QLKSGDAAAGVDEDQ
+764 QLKSSDATANTD
-779 LKDGDA
+779 
-785 ATGTNADAFEDEADD
+785 ADAVEAGDNDDPDTFDDGAVPTVSADADD
-800 DLNAFDDDAVP
+800 NAFDDDMF
-811 TYSEDADD
+811 
-819 DAYDDDDM
+819 DDDD
-827 LDDNDLYDPEEDE
+827 LYDSEEDE
-840 EVEDGDHGSFIR
+840 EIEAEDRGSFSR
-852 NFYYGQIPQFVV
+852 NFYYGQIPQFVM
-864 DEFGLTPEI
+864 DEFGLTPDI
-873 MEKNKA
+873 MEKNKV

>member
-25 ALLLCFFVFPVAT
+25 ALLLCFFVFPVTT
-38 ALNISTIFR
+38 ALNISTTFR

-64 AQQDFTREMLR
+64 AQQDFTRDMLR
-75 VYSMKGGAL
+75 MYSMKGGAL

-104 SKKTDFYHSLPIR
+104 SKKKTDFYHSLPIR

-145 VMIRVKGV
+145 VMIRAKGV

-174 YMTAILA
+174 YMTAIMA

-198 FSWGPVICMTVS
+198 FSWGPVICMTIS

-232 RTSPVAWYVEAC
+232 RTSPVAWYVKAC
-244 MSEHPGRMALWAMLA
+244 MSSQPGRMALWAMLA

-267 MFLYRRRP
+267 MLLYRRRP
-275 SEAAGHAMAFKVTEP
+275 SEAAGHAMAFPITEP
-290 IIRFLIVVPSSLL
+290 IIRFLIAVPSSLL

-358 GVVFVIFRF
+358 GVVFAIFRF

-384 GGIYCDLLDPEATS
+384 GGIYCDLLDPDATS

-405 YGEGWYGVSFDAMP
+405 YTEGWYGVTFDALP
-419 SSTLAGQMQ
+419 SSTLADEMQ

-449 AQARDR
+449 AEARDR
-455 FLRGGGR
+455 FLRGHGR
-462 SYDLEDGDES
+462 SYDVEDGDEA
-472 FQNVTIAWHLRNG
+472 FHNVTIAWHLRNG
-485 RTVYRSYLVNV
+485 RTVYRSYRVNV
-496 SGVRTALEAVYDLD
+496 SGVKTALEAVYDLD
-510 AYKTAMYPVLSL
+510 AYKMAMYPVLSL

-547 VKAALTAGDSAGSEK
+547 VKAAL
-562 EAGSS
+562 
-567 VTDAAGDDIGP
+567 
-578 GGSADSMKAAL
+578 

-600 TSETRAQEM
+600 TSETRAHEM

-651 KTIALLRACGTEVG
+651 KTIALLRACGVEVG

-678 SYQGVAVSE
+678 SYQGVEVSE
-687 EEMAPAD
+687 DEMAPAD
-694 TALGQHQRK
+694 TELGQRQRK
-703 YLSDDRRAM
+703 YLSDDRRAT
-712 LTVTDPEQIQEI
+712 LTVTDPEQIREI
-724 LAASASHSAVSL
+724 LAASASRSVVSL
-736 NPLMETDSGMEI
+736 NPLMNTDDGMEI
-748 IVDMKQS
+748 CVDMKRS
-755 DAKYGVNVD
+755 DTKFAVNVG
-764 QLKSGDAAAGVDEDQ
+764 QLKSSDAVTGTDAGQLKGGDATA
-779 LKDGDA
+779 
-785 ATGTNADAFEDEADD
+785 GTNAEALEDEADD

-811 TYSEDADD
+811 TFSNDDADD
-819 DAYDDDDM
+819 DAFDDDDAY
-827 LDDNDLYDPEEDE
+827 DLEEDE
-840 EVEDGDHGSFIR
+840 EVEAEDHGSFVR
-852 NFYYGQIPQFVV
+852 NFYYGQIPQFVI
-864 DEFGLTPEI
+864 DEFGLTPDI
-873 MEKNKA
+873 MEKNKV

>member
-13 ENTKQRIWSLAL
+13 ENTKQRIWNLAL
-25 ALLLCFFVFPVAT
+25 VLLLCFFTFPVTT
-38 ALNISTIFR
+38 ALWSSTAFR

-52 SSGLPAE
+52 SSLPAD

-64 AQQDFTREMLR
+64 AQRDFTRDMLR
-75 VYSMKGGAL
+75 MYSMKGGAL
-84 AFMLTLAAVVLAAS
+84 AFMLTIAAVVLAAS

-104 SKKTDFYHSLPIR
+104 SKKKTDFYHSLPIR

-136 YIGFLTIAA
+136 YLGFLTVAA

-174 YMTAILA
+174 YMTAILS

-198 FSWGPVICMTVS
+198 FSWGPVICMTIS
-210 AYFSEYFT
+210 AYFLEYFT

-232 RTSPVAWYVEAC
+232 RTSPVAWYVKAC
-244 MSEHPGRMALWAMLA
+244 MSSQPGRMALWAMLA
-259 AAVLFLLG
+259 AAVMFLLG
-267 MFLYRRRP
+267 MLLYRRRP
-275 SEAAGHAMAFKVTEP
+275 SEAAGHAMAFPITEP
-290 IIRFLIVVPSSLL
+290 IIRFLIAVPSSLL
-303 LGAMFHSMMYEDG
+303 LGAMFHLVMCEDG

-358 GVVFVIFRF
+358 GVVFAIFRF

-384 GGIYCDLLDPEATS
+384 GGIYCDLLDPDATS

-405 YGEGWYGVSFDAMP
+405 YTEGWYGVNFDAMP
-419 SSTLAGQMQ
+419 SSTLADQMQ

-462 SYDLEDGDES
+462 SYDVEEDDAA
-472 FQNVTIAWHLRNG
+472 FHNVTIAWHLRNG
-485 RTVYRSYLVNV
+485 RTVYRSYRVNV
-496 SGVRTALEAVYDLD
+496 SGVRAALEAVYDLD

-547 VKAALTAGDSAGSEK
+547 
-562 EAGSS
+562 
-567 VTDAAGDDIGP
+567 
-578 GGSADSMKAAL
+578 MKAAL

-594 EELKAL
+594 AELKAL
-600 TSETRAQEM
+600 TSETRAHEM

-651 KTIALLRACGTEVG
+651 NTIALLRACGVEVG

-678 SYQGVAVSE
+678 SYQGVSVSE

-694 TALGQHQRK
+694 TELGQRQRK

-712 LTVTDPEQIQEI
+712 LTVTDPEQIREI
-724 LAASASHSAVSL
+724 LAASASRSIVSL
-736 NPLMETDSGMEI
+736 NPLMNTDDGMEI
-748 IVDMKQS
+748 CVDMKRS
-755 DAKYGVNVD
+755 DTKFAVNVD
-764 QLKSGDAAAGVDEDQ
+764 QLKSS
-779 LKDGDA
+779 DA
-785 ATGTNADAFEDEADD
+785 ATGAEAEALEGADD
-800 DLNAFDDDAVP
+800 DDLDTFDDAAVP
-811 TYSEDADD
+811 TFSDD
-819 DAYDDDDM
+819 DTFD
-827 LDDNDLYDPEEDE
+827 DLYDLEEDE
-840 EVEDGDHGSFIR
+840 EVEADDHGSFSR
-852 NFYYGQIPQFVV
+852 SFYYGQIPQFVI
-864 DEFGLTPEI
+864 DEFGLTPDI
-873 MEKNKA
+873 MEKNRG

>member
-13 ENTKQRIWSLAL
+13 ENTKQRIWNLAL
-25 ALLLCFFVFPVAT
+25 VLLLCFFAFPVTT
-38 ALNISTIFR
+38 ALWSSTAFR

-52 SSGLPAE
+52 SSLPAD

-64 AQQDFTREMLR
+64 AQRDFTRDMLR
-75 VYSMKGGAL
+75 MYSMKGGAL
-84 AFMLTLAAVVLAAS
+84 AFMLTIAAVVLAAS

-104 SKKTDFYHSLPIR
+104 SKKKTDFYHSLPIR

-136 YIGFLTIAA
+136 YLGFLTIAA

-174 YMTAILA
+174 YMTAILS

-198 FSWGPVICMTVS
+198 FSWGPVICMTIS

-232 RTSPVAWYVEAC
+232 RTSPVAWYVKAC
-244 MSEHPGRMALWAMLA
+244 MSSQPGRMALWAMLA

-267 MFLYRRRP
+267 MLLYRRRP
-275 SEAAGHAMAFKVTEP
+275 SEAAGHAMAFPITEP
-290 IIRFLIVVPSSLL
+290 IIRFLIAVPSSLL

-358 GVVFVIFRF
+358 GVVFAIFRF

-384 GGIYCDLLDPEATS
+384 GGIYCDLLDPDATS

-405 YGEGWYGVSFDAMP
+405 YTEGWYGVTFDAMP
-419 SSTLAGQMQ
+419 SSTLADEMQ

-462 SYDLEDGDES
+462 SYDLEEGDEA
-472 FQNVTIAWHLRNG
+472 FHNVTIAWHLRNG
-485 RTVYRSYLVNV
+485 RTVYRSYRVNV
-496 SGVRTALEAVYDLD
+496 SGVKTALEAVYDLD

-522 TADDVAGI
+522 SADDVAGI

-541 KLSGAD
+541 KLAGAD
-547 VKAALTAGDSAGSEK
+547 V
-562 EAGSS
+562 
-567 VTDAAGDDIGP
+567 
-578 GGSADSMKAAL
+578 KAAL

-600 TSETRAQEM
+600 TSETRAHEM

-615 FKTNENQALIQKLRD
+615 FKTNEQQALIQKLRD

-651 KTIALLRACGTEVG
+651 KTIALLRACGVEVG
-665 GMVTPEKTASITL
+665 GTVTPEKTASITL
-678 SYQGVAVSE
+678 SYQGVSVSE

-694 TALGQHQRK
+694 TELGQRQRK
-703 YLSDDRRAM
+703 YLSDDSRAM
-712 LTVTDPEQIQEI
+712 LTVTDPEQIREI
-724 LAASASHSAVSL
+724 LAASASHSVVSL
-736 NPLMETDSGMEI
+736 NPLTKTDCGMEI
-748 IVDMKQS
+748 VVDMKRS
-755 DAKYGVNVD
+755 DTKFTVNVG
-764 QLKSGDAAAGVDEDQ
+764 QLRSS
-779 LKDGDA
+779 DA
-785 ATGTNADAFEDEADD
+785 ATGTDADAFETADD
-800 DLNAFDDDAVP
+800 GDLDTFDD
-811 TYSEDADD
+811 E
-819 DAYDDDDM
+819 DAYD
-827 LDDNDLYDPEEDE
+827 LEEDE
-840 EVEDGDHGSFIR
+840 EVDDEDRGSFVR
-852 NFYYGQIPQFVV
+852 NFYYGQIPQFVI
-864 DEFGLTPEI
+864 DEFGLTPDI
-873 MEKNKA
+873 MEKNKV

>member
-13 ENTKQRIWSLAL
+13 ENTKQRIWNLAL
-25 ALLLCFFVFPVAT
+25 VLLLCFFTFPVTT
-38 ALNISTIFR
+38 ALWSSTAFR

-52 SSGLPAE
+52 SSLPAD

-64 AQQDFTREMLR
+64 AQRDFTRDMLR
-75 VYSMKGGAL
+75 MYSMKGGAL
-84 AFMLTLAAVVLAAS
+84 AFMLTIAAVVLAAS

-104 SKKTDFYHSLPIR
+104 SKKKTDFYHSLPIR

-136 YIGFLTIAA
+136 YLGFLTVAA

-174 YMTAILA
+174 YMTAILS

-186 NLVVGLLGTGVL
+186 NLVVGLLGIGVL
-198 FSWGPVICMTVS
+198 FSWGPVICMTIS
-210 AYFSEYFT
+210 AYFLEYFT

-232 RTSPVAWYVEAC
+232 RTSPVAWYVKAC
-244 MSEHPGRMALWAMLA
+244 MSSQPGRMALWALLA

-267 MFLYRRRP
+267 MLLYRRRP
-275 SEAAGHAMAFKVTEP
+275 SEAAGHAMAFPITEP
-290 IIRFLIVVPSSLL
+290 IIRFLIAVPSSLL
-303 LGAMFHSMMYEDG
+303 LGAMFHLVMCEDG

-358 GVVFVIFRF
+358 GVVFAIFRF

-384 GGIYCDLLDPEATS
+384 GGIYCDLLDPDATS

-405 YGEGWYGVSFDAMP
+405 YTEGWYGVNFDAMP
-419 SSTLAGQMQ
+419 SSTLADQMQ

-455 FLRGGGR
+455 FLQGGAR
-462 SYDLEDGDES
+462 SYDLEEGDAA
-472 FQNVTIAWHLRNG
+472 FHNVTIAWHLRNG
-485 RTVYRSYLVNV
+485 RTVYRSYRVNV
-496 SGVRTALEAVYDLD
+496 SGVRAALEAVYDLD

-547 VKAALTAGDSAGSEK
+547 MAGDSTGLEK
-562 EAGSS
+562 KAGSS
-567 VTDAAGDDIGP
+567 ATDAADDSIGLS
-578 GGSADSMKAAL
+578 GGADSMKAAL

-594 EELKAL
+594 EELQAL
-600 TSETRAQEM
+600 TSETRAREM

-651 KTIALLRACGTEVG
+651 KTIALLRACGIEVG

-678 SYQGVAVSE
+678 SYQGVSVSE

-694 TALGQHQRK
+694 TELGQRQRK

-712 LTVTDPEQIQEI
+712 LTVTDPEQIREI
-724 LAASASHSAVSL
+724 LAASASRSIVSL
-736 NPLMETDSGMEI
+736 NPLMNTDDGMEI
-748 IVDMKQS
+748 CVDMKRS
-755 DAKYGVNVD
+755 DTKFAVNVG
-764 QLKSGDAAAGVDEDQ
+764 QLKSS
-779 LKDGDA
+779 DA
-785 ATGTNADAFEDEADD
+785 ATDTDADALETADD
-800 DLNAFDDDAVP
+800 DDLDTFDDGAVSTYSDDDQDDDAFDDDMF
-811 TYSEDADD
+811 
-819 DAYDDDDM
+819 DDDD
-827 LDDNDLYDPEEDE
+827 LYDSEEDE
-840 EVEDGDHGSFIR
+840 EIEAEDRGSFSR
-852 NFYYGQIPQFVV
+852 NFYYGQIPQFVI
-864 DEFGLTPEI
+864 DEFGLTPDI
-873 MEKNKA
+873 MEKNKV

>member
-84 AFMLTLAAVVLAAS
+84 AFMLTMAAVVLAAS

-104 SKKTDFYHSLPIR
+104 SKKKTDFYHSLPIR

-145 VMIRVKGV
+145 VMIRAKGV

-174 YMTAILA
+174 YMTAIMA

-198 FSWGPVICMTVS
+198 FSWGPVICMTIS

-227 LALSE
+227 LVLSE

-244 MSEHPGRMALWAMLA
+244 MSSQPGRMALGALIM
-259 AAVLFLLG
+259 AAVLFVLG
-267 MFLYRRRP
+267 MLLYRRRP
-275 SEAAGHAMAFKVTEP
+275 SEAAGHAMAFPITEP
-290 IIRFLIVVPSSLL
+290 IIRFLIAVPSSLL

-405 YGEGWYGVSFDAMP
+405 YTEGWYGVSFDGAA
-419 SSTLAGQMQ
+419 SSELADQMQ

-449 AQARDR
+449 EEARDR
-455 FLRGGGR
+455 FLRGHGR
-462 SYDLEDGDES
+462 SYEVEEDDAA
-472 FQNVTIAWHLRNG
+472 FHNVTIAWHLRNG

-496 SGVRTALEAVYDLD
+496 SGVRAALEAVYDLD

-541 KLSGAD
+541 KLAGAD
-547 VKAALTAGDSAGSEK
+547 T
-562 EAGSS
+562 
-567 VTDAAGDDIGP
+567 
-578 GGSADSMKAAL
+578 KAAL

-600 TSETRAQEM
+600 SSETRTREM

-615 FKTNENQALIQKLRD
+615 FKTNEQQALIQKLRD

-651 KTIALLRACGTEVG
+651 KTIALLRACGVEVG

-678 SYQGVAVSE
+678 SYQGVSVSE

-694 TALGQHQRK
+694 TELGQRQRK

-712 LTVTDPEQIQEI
+712 LTVTDPEQIREI
-724 LAASASHSAVSL
+724 LAASTSRSVVSL
-736 NPLMETDSGMEI
+736 NPLMNTDDGMEI
-748 IVDMKQS
+748 CVDMKRS
-755 DAKYGVNVD
+755 ATKFAVNVG
-764 QLKSGDAAAGVDEDQ
+764 QLKSSDAAS
-779 LKDGDA
+779 
-785 ATGTNADAFEDEADD
+785 GTDADALETADD
-800 DLNAFDDDAVP
+800 DDLDTFDD
-811 TYSEDADD
+811 EDMFDDD
-819 DAYDDDDM
+819 DAYD
-827 LDDNDLYDPEEDE
+827 LEEDE
-840 EVEDGDHGSFIR
+840 EVEADDRGSFSR
-852 NFYYGQIPQFVV
+852 SFYYGQVPQFVI
-864 DEFGLTPEI
+864 DEFGLTPDI
-873 MEKNKA
+873 MEKNKV

>member
-13 ENTKQRIWSLAL
+13 ENTKQRIWNLAL
-25 ALLLCFFVFPVAT
+25 VLLLCFFAFPVTT
-38 ALNISTIFR
+38 ALWSSTAFR

-52 SSGLPAE
+52 SSLPAD

-64 AQQDFTREMLR
+64 AQRDFTRDMLR
-75 VYSMKGGAL
+75 MYSMKGGAL
-84 AFMLTLAAVVLAAS
+84 AFMLTIAAVVLAAS

-104 SKKTDFYHSLPIR
+104 SKKKTDFYHSLPIR

-174 YMTAILA
+174 YMTAILS

-198 FSWGPVICMTVS
+198 FSWGPVICMTIS

-232 RTSPVAWYVEAC
+232 RTSPVAWYVKAC
-244 MSEHPGRMALWAMLA
+244 MSSQPGRMALWAMLA

-267 MFLYRRRP
+267 MLLYRRRP
-275 SEAAGHAMAFKVTEP
+275 SEAAGHAMAFPITEP
-290 IIRFLIVVPSSLL
+290 IIRFLIAVPSSLL

-358 GVVFVIFRF
+358 GVVFAIFRF

-384 GGIYCDLLDPEATS
+384 GGIYCALLDPDATS

-405 YGEGWYGVSFDAMP
+405 YTEGWYGVTFDAMP
-419 SSTLAGQMQ
+419 SSTLADEMQ

-449 AQARDR
+449 AEDRDR
-455 FLRGGGR
+455 FLRGHGR
-462 SYDLEDGDES
+462 SYDLEEGDEA
-472 FQNVTIAWHLRNG
+472 FHNVTIAWHLRNG
-485 RTVYRSYLVNV
+485 RTVYRSYRVNV
-496 SGVRTALEAVYDLD
+496 SGVRAALEAVYDLD

-541 KLSGAD
+541 KLAGAD
-547 VKAALTAGDSAGSEK
+547 V
-562 EAGSS
+562 
-567 VTDAAGDDIGP
+567 
-578 GGSADSMKAAL
+578 KAAL

-600 TSETRAQEM
+600 TSETRAHEM

-615 FKTNENQALIQKLRD
+615 FKTNEQQALIQKLRD

-651 KTIALLRACGTEVG
+651 KTIALLRACGVEVG
-665 GMVTPEKTASITL
+665 GTVTPEKTASITL
-678 SYQGVAVSE
+678 SYQGVSVSE
-687 EEMAPAD
+687 DEMAPAD
-694 TALGQHQRK
+694 TELGQRQRK
-703 YLSDDRRAM
+703 YLSDDSRAM
-712 LTVTDPEQIQEI
+712 LTVTDPEQIREI
-724 LAASASHSAVSL
+724 LAASASHSVVSL
-736 NPLMETDSGMEI
+736 NPLAETDCGMEI
-748 IVDMKQS
+748 VVDMKRS
-755 DAKYGVNVD
+755 DTKFTVNVG
-764 QLKSGDAAAGVDEDQ
+764 QLRSSDV
-779 LKDGDA
+779 
-785 ATGTNADAFEDEADD
+785 ATGTDADAFETADD
-800 DLNAFDDDAVP
+800 DDLDTLDDGAVP
-811 TYSEDADD
+811 MFSEDADD
-819 DAYDDDDM
+819 DAFDDEDM
-827 LDDNDLYDPEEDE
+827 LDDDDAYDLEEDE
-840 EVEDGDHGSFIR
+840 EVEAEDHGSFVR
-852 NFYYGQIPQFVV
+852 NFYYGQIPQFVI
-864 DEFGLTPEI
+864 DEFGLTPDI
-873 MEKNKA
+873 MEKNKV

>member
-13 ENTKQRIWSLAL
+13 ENTKQRIWNLAL
-25 ALLLCFFVFPVAT
+25 VLLLCFFAFPVTT
-38 ALNISTIFR
+38 ALWSSTAFR

-52 SSGLPAE
+52 SSLPAD

-64 AQQDFTREMLR
+64 AQRDFTRDMLR
-75 VYSMKGGAL
+75 MYSMKGGAL
-84 AFMLTLAAVVLAAS
+84 AFMLTIAAVVLAAS

-104 SKKTDFYHSLPIR
+104 SKKKTDFYHSLPIR

-136 YIGFLTIAA
+136 YLGFLTIAA

-174 YMTAILA
+174 YMTAILS

-198 FSWGPVICMTVS
+198 FSWGPVICMTIS

-232 RTSPVAWYVEAC
+232 RTSPVAWYVKAC
-244 MSEHPGRMALWAMLA
+244 MSSQPGRMALWAMLA

-267 MFLYRRRP
+267 MLLYRRRP
-275 SEAAGHAMAFKVTEP
+275 SEAAGHAMAFPITEP
-290 IIRFLIVVPSSLL
+290 IIRFLIAVPSSLL

-358 GVVFVIFRF
+358 GVVFAIFRF

-384 GGIYCDLLDPEATS
+384 GGIYCDLLDPDATS

-405 YGEGWYGVSFDAMP
+405 YTEGWYGVTFDALP
-419 SSTLAGQMQ
+419 SSTLADEMQ

-462 SYDLEDGDES
+462 SYDLEEGDEA
-472 FQNVTIAWHLRNG
+472 FHNVTIARHLRNG
-485 RTVYRSYLVNV
+485 RTVYRSYRVNV
-496 SGVRTALEAVYDLD
+496 SGVRAALESVYDLD

-522 TADDVAGI
+522 SADDVAGI

-541 KLSGAD
+541 KLAGAD
-547 VKAALTAGDSAGSEK
+547 V
-562 EAGSS
+562 
-567 VTDAAGDDIGP
+567 
-578 GGSADSMKAAL
+578 KAAL

-600 TSETRAQEM
+600 TSETRAHEM

-615 FKTNENQALIQKLRD
+615 FKTNEQQALIQKLRD

-651 KTIALLRACGTEVG
+651 KTIALLRACGVEVG
-665 GMVTPEKTASITL
+665 GTVTPEKTASITL

-694 TALGQHQRK
+694 TELGQRQRK
-703 YLSDDRRAM
+703 YLSDDSRAM
-712 LTVTDPEQIQEI
+712 LTVTDPEQIREI
-724 LAASASHSAVSL
+724 LAASASHSVVSL
-736 NPLMETDSGMEI
+736 NPLTETDCGMEI
-748 IVDMKQS
+748 VVDMKRS
-755 DAKYGVNVD
+755 DTKFTVNVG
-764 QLKSGDAAAGVDEDQ
+764 QLRSSDV
-779 LKDGDA
+779 
-785 ATGTNADAFEDEADD
+785 ATGTDADAFETADD
-800 DLNAFDDDAVP
+800 GDLDTFDD
-811 TYSEDADD
+811 E
-819 DAYDDDDM
+819 DAYD
-827 LDDNDLYDPEEDE
+827 LEEDE
-840 EVEDGDHGSFIR
+840 EVEAEDHGSFVR
-852 NFYYGQIPQFVV
+852 NFYYGQIPQFVI
-864 DEFGLTPEI
+864 DEFGLTPDI
-873 MEKNKA
+873 MEKNKV

>member
-13 ENTKQRIWSLAL
+13 ENTKQRIWNLAL
-25 ALLLCFFVFPVAT
+25 VLLLCFFTFPVTT
-38 ALNISTIFR
+38 ALWSSTAFR

-52 SSGLPAE
+52 SSLPAD

-64 AQQDFTREMLR
+64 AQRDFTRDMLR
-75 VYSMKGGAL
+75 MYSMKGGAL
-84 AFMLTLAAVVLAAS
+84 AFMLTIAAVVLAAS

-104 SKKTDFYHSLPIR
+104 SKNKTDFYHSLPIR

-136 YIGFLTIAA
+136 YLGFLTIAA

-174 YMTAILA
+174 YMTAILS

-232 RTSPVAWYVEAC
+232 RTSPVAWYVKAC
-244 MSEHPGRMALWAMLA
+244 MSSQPGRMALWAMLA

-267 MFLYRRRP
+267 MLLYRRRP
-275 SEAAGHAMAFKVTEP
+275 SEAAGHAMAFPITEP
-290 IIRFLIVVPSSLL
+290 IIRFLIAVPSSLL
-303 LGAMFHSMMYEDG
+303 LGAMFHSVMCEDG

-345 AHKRQLLVSAVFV
+345 AHKRQLLVSTVFV
-358 GVVFVIFRF
+358 GAVFAVFRF

-384 GGIYCDLLDPEATS
+384 GGIYCDLLDPDATS

-405 YGEGWYGVSFDAMP
+405 YTEGWYGVMFDAMP
-419 SSTLAGQMQ
+419 SSTLADEMQ

-462 SYDLEDGDES
+462 SYDVEEGDEA
-472 FQNVTIAWHLRNG
+472 FRNVTIAWHLRNG
-485 RTVYRSYLVNV
+485 RTVYRSYRVNV
-496 SGVRTALEAVYDLD
+496 SGVKTALEAVYDLD
-510 AYKTAMYPVLSL
+510 AYKMAMYPVLSL

-547 VKAALTAGDSAGSEK
+547 
-562 EAGSS
+562 
-567 VTDAAGDDIGP
+567 
-578 GGSADSMKAAL
+578 MKAAL

-600 TSETRAQEM
+600 TSETRAHEM

-615 FKTNENQALIQKLRD
+615 FKTNEQQALIQKLRD
-630 EGGNYTLF
+630 EGGNYTIF

-651 KTIALLRACGTEVG
+651 KTIALLRACGVEVG

-687 EEMAPAD
+687 EEMAPVD
-694 TALGQHQRK
+694 TELGQRQRK

-712 LTVTDPEQIQEI
+712 LTVTDPEQIREI
-724 LAASASHSAVSL
+724 LAASASRSIVSL
-736 NPLMETDSGMEI
+736 NPLMNTDDGMEI
-748 IVDMKQS
+748 CVDMKRS
-755 DAKYGVNVD
+755 DTKFAVNVG
-764 QLKSGDAAAGVDEDQ
+764 QLKSS
-779 LKDGDA
+779 DA
-785 ATGTNADAFEDEADD
+785 ATDTDADALETADD
-800 DLNAFDDDAVP
+800 DDLDTFDDGAVSTYSDDDQDDDAFDDDMF
-811 TYSEDADD
+811 
-819 DAYDDDDM
+819 DDDD
-827 LDDNDLYDPEEDE
+827 LYDSEEDE
-840 EVEDGDHGSFIR
+840 EIEAEDRGSFSR
-852 NFYYGQIPQFVV
+852 NFYYGQIPQFVI
-864 DEFGLTPEI
+864 DEFGLTPDI
-873 MEKNKA
+873 MEKNKV

>member
-25 ALLLCFFVFPVAT
+25 ALLLCFFAFPVTT
-38 ALNISTIFR
+38 ALWSSTAFR

-52 SSGLPAE
+52 SSLPAD

-64 AQQDFTREMLR
+64 AQRDFTRDMLR
-75 VYSMKGGAL
+75 MYSMKGGAL
-84 AFMLTLAAVVLAAS
+84 AFMLTIAAVVLAAS

-104 SKKTDFYHSLPIR
+104 SKKKTDFYHSLPIR

-136 YIGFLTIAA
+136 YLGFLTIAA

-174 YMTAILA
+174 YMTAILS

-198 FSWGPVICMTVS
+198 FSWGPVICMTIS

-232 RTSPVAWYVEAC
+232 RTSPVAWYVKAC
-244 MSEHPGRMALWAMLA
+244 MSSQPGRMALWAMLA

-267 MFLYRRRP
+267 MLLYRRRP
-275 SEAAGHAMAFKVTEP
+275 SEAAGHAMAFPITEP
-290 IIRFLIVVPSSLL
+290 IIRFLIAVPSSLL

-358 GVVFVIFRF
+358 GVVFAIFRF

-384 GGIYCDLLDPEATS
+384 GGIYCDLLDPDATS

-405 YGEGWYGVSFDAMP
+405 YTEGWYGVTFDAMP
-419 SSTLAGQMQ
+419 SSTLADEMQ

-462 SYDLEDGDES
+462 SYDLEEGDEA
-472 FQNVTIAWHLRNG
+472 FHNVTIAWHLRNG
-485 RTVYRSYLVNV
+485 RTVYRSYRVNV
-496 SGVRTALEAVYDLD
+496 SGVRAALESVYDLD

-522 TADDVAGI
+522 SADDVAGI

-541 KLSGAD
+541 KLAGAD
-547 VKAALTAGDSAGSEK
+547 V
-562 EAGSS
+562 
-567 VTDAAGDDIGP
+567 
-578 GGSADSMKAAL
+578 KAAL

-600 TSETRAQEM
+600 TSETRAHEM

-615 FKTNENQALIQKLRD
+615 FKTNEQQALIQKLRD

-651 KTIALLRACGTEVG
+651 KTIALLRACGVEVG
-665 GMVTPEKTASITL
+665 GTVTPEKTASITL

-694 TALGQHQRK
+694 TELGQRQRK
-703 YLSDDRRAM
+703 YLSDDSRAM
-712 LTVTDPEQIQEI
+712 LTVTDPEQIREI
-724 LAASASHSAVSL
+724 LAASASHSVVSL
-736 NPLMETDSGMEI
+736 NPLAETDCGMEI
-748 IVDMKQS
+748 CVDMKRS
-755 DAKYGVNVD
+755 DTKFAVNVG
-764 QLKSGDAAAGVDEDQ
+764 QLRSSDV
-779 LKDGDA
+779 
-785 ATGTNADAFEDEADD
+785 ATGT
-800 DLNAFDDDAVP
+800 
-811 TYSEDADD
+811 DADD
-819 DAYDDDDM
+819 DDMDPFDDGAVYD
-827 LDDNDLYDPEEDE
+827 LEEDE
-840 EVEDGDHGSFIR
+840 EVEEEDRGSFVR
-852 NFYYGQIPQFVV
+852 NFYYGQIPQFVI
-864 DEFGLTPEI
+864 DEFGLTPDI
-873 MEKNKA
+873 MEKNKV

>member
-104 SKKTDFYHSLPIR
+104 SKKKTDFYHSLPIR

-275 SEAAGHAMAFKVTEP
+275 SEAAGHAMAFPITQP

-419 SSTLAGQMQ
+419 SSTLADKMQ

-496 SGVRTALEAVYDLD
+496 SGVKTALEAVYDLD

-567 VTDAAGDDIGP
+567 VTDAAGDNIGQS
-578 GGSADSMKAAL
+578 GSADSMKAAL

-687 EEMAPAD
+687 EEMAAAD
-694 TALGQHQRK
+694 TALGQRQRK

-764 QLKSGDAAAGVDEDQ
+764 QLKSGDAAT
-779 LKDGDA
+779 DA
-785 ATGTNADAFEDEADD
+785 EAARQKNSGTASGTDAET
-800 DLNAFDDDAVP
+800 L
-811 TYSEDADD
+811 EDADD

-827 LDDNDLYDPEEDE
+827 LGDNDAYDPEEDE

>member
-13 ENTKQRIWSLAL
+13 ENTKQRIWNLAL
-25 ALLLCFFVFPVAT
+25 VLLLCFFAFPVTT
-38 ALNISTIFR
+38 ALWSSTAFR

-52 SSGLPAE
+52 SSLPAD

-64 AQQDFTREMLR
+64 AQRDFTRDMLR
-75 VYSMKGGAL
+75 MYSMKGGAL
-84 AFMLTLAAVVLAAS
+84 AFMLTIAAVVLAAS

-104 SKKTDFYHSLPIR
+104 SKKKTDFYHSLPIR

-136 YIGFLTIAA
+136 YLGFLTIAA

-174 YMTAILA
+174 YMTAILS

-198 FSWGPVICMTVS
+198 FSWGPVICMTIS

-232 RTSPVAWYVEAC
+232 RTSPVAWYVKAC
-244 MSEHPGRMALWAMLA
+244 MSSQPGRMALWAMLA

-267 MFLYRRRP
+267 MLLYRRRP
-275 SEAAGHAMAFKVTEP
+275 SEAAGHAMAFAITEP
-290 IIRFLIVVPSSLL
+290 IIRFLIAVPSSLL

-358 GVVFVIFRF
+358 GVVFAIFRF

-384 GGIYCDLLDPEATS
+384 GGIYSDLLDPDATS

-405 YGEGWYGVSFDAMP
+405 YTEGWYGVTFDAMP
-419 SSTLAGQMQ
+419 SSTLADEMQ

-449 AQARDR
+449 AEDRDR
-455 FLRGGGR
+455 FLRGHGR
-462 SYDLEDGDES
+462 SYDVEEGDEA
-472 FQNVTIAWHLRNG
+472 FHNVTIAWHLRNG
-485 RTVYRSYLVNV
+485 RTVYRSYRVNV
-496 SGVRTALEAVYDLD
+496 SGVKTALEAVYDLD

-547 VKAALTAGDSAGSEK
+547 VKAAL
-562 EAGSS
+562 
-567 VTDAAGDDIGP
+567 
-578 GGSADSMKAAL
+578 

-600 TSETRAQEM
+600 TSETRAHEM

-615 FKTNENQALIQKLRD
+615 FKTNEQQALIQKLRD

-651 KTIALLRACGTEVG
+651 KTIALLRACGVEVG
-665 GMVTPEKTASITL
+665 GTVTPEKTASITL

-694 TALGQHQRK
+694 TELGQRQRK
-703 YLSDDRRAM
+703 YLSDDSRAM
-712 LTVTDPEQIQEI
+712 LTVTDPEQIREI
-724 LAASASHSAVSL
+724 LAASASHSVVSL
-736 NPLMETDSGMEI
+736 NPLAETDCGMEI
-748 IVDMKQS
+748 VVDMKRS
-755 DAKYGVNVD
+755 DTKFTVNVG
-764 QLKSGDAAAGVDEDQ
+764 QLRSSDV
-779 LKDGDA
+779 
-785 ATGTNADAFEDEADD
+785 ATGTDADAFETADD
-800 DLNAFDDDAVP
+800 GDLDTFDDGAVP
-811 TYSEDADD
+811 MFSEDADD
-819 DAYDDDDM
+819 DAFDDEDM
-827 LDDNDLYDPEEDE
+827 LDDDDAYDLEEDE
-840 EVEDGDHGSFIR
+840 EVEAEDHGSFVR
-852 NFYYGQIPQFVV
+852 NFYYGQIPQFVI
-864 DEFGLTPEI
+864 DEFGLTPDI
-873 MEKNKA
+873 MEKNKV

>member
-13 ENTKQRIWSLAL
+13 ENTKQRIWNLAL
-25 ALLLCFFVFPVAT
+25 VLLLCFFAFPVTT
-38 ALNISTIFR
+38 ALWSSTAFR

-52 SSGLPAE
+52 SSLPAD
-59 LALAQ
+59 LARTQ
-64 AQQDFTREMLR
+64 AQRDFTRDMLR
-75 VYSMKGGAL
+75 MYSMKGGAL
-84 AFMLTLAAVVLAAS
+84 AFMLTIAAVVLAAS

-104 SKKTDFYHSLPIR
+104 SKKKTDFYHSLPIR

-136 YIGFLTIAA
+136 YLGFLTIAA

-174 YMTAILA
+174 YMTAILS

-198 FSWGPVICMTVS
+198 FSWGPVICMTIS

-232 RTSPVAWYVEAC
+232 RTSPVAWYVKAC
-244 MSEHPGRMALWAMLA
+244 MSSQPGRMALWAMLA

-267 MFLYRRRP
+267 MLLYRRRP
-275 SEAAGHAMAFKVTEP
+275 SEAAGHAMAFPITEP
-290 IIRFLIVVPSSLL
+290 IIRFLIAVPSSLL

-358 GVVFVIFRF
+358 GVVFAIFRF

-384 GGIYCDLLDPEATS
+384 GGIYCDLLDPDATS

-405 YGEGWYGVSFDAMP
+405 YTEGWYGVTFDAMP
-419 SSTLAGQMQ
+419 SSTLADEMQ

-441 AAQGVHDA
+441 AAQGVYDA
-449 AQARDR
+449 AEDRDR
-455 FLRGGGR
+455 FLRGHGR
-462 SYDLEDGDES
+462 SYDVEEGDEA
-472 FQNVTIAWHLRNG
+472 FHNVTIAWHLRNG
-485 RTVYRSYLVNV
+485 RTVYRSYRVNV
-496 SGVRTALEAVYDLD
+496 SGVKTALEAVYDLD

-522 TADDVAGI
+522 TANDVAGI

-547 VKAALTAGDSAGSEK
+547 VKAAL
-562 EAGSS
+562 
-567 VTDAAGDDIGP
+567 
-578 GGSADSMKAAL
+578 

-600 TSETRAQEM
+600 TSETRAREM

-651 KTIALLRACGTEVG
+651 KTIALLRACGVEVG

-687 EEMAPAD
+687 DEMAPAD
-694 TALGQHQRK
+694 TELGQRQRK

-712 LTVTDPEQIQEI
+712 LTVTDPEQIREI
-724 LAASASHSAVSL
+724 LAASASHSVVSQ
-736 NPLMETDSGMEI
+736 NPLMNTDDGMEI
-748 IVDMKQS
+748 CVDMKRS
-755 DAKYGVNVD
+755 DTKFAVNVG
-764 QLKSGDAAAGVDEDQ
+764 QLKSSDV
-779 LKDGDA
+779 
-785 ATGTNADAFEDEADD
+785 ATDTDADALETADD
-800 DLNAFDDDAVP
+800 DDLDTLDDGAVP
-811 TYSEDADD
+811 MFSEDADD
-819 DAYDDDDM
+819 DAFDDEDM
-827 LDDNDLYDPEEDE
+827 LDDDDAYDLEEDE
-840 EVEDGDHGSFIR
+840 EVEAEDHGSFVR
-852 NFYYGQIPQFVV
+852 NFYYGQIPQFVI
-864 DEFGLTPEI
+864 DEFGLTPDI
-873 MEKNKA
+873 MEKNKV

>member
-13 ENTKQRIWSLAL
+13 ENTKQRIWNLAL
-25 ALLLCFFVFPVAT
+25 VLLLCFFAFPVTT
-38 ALNISTIFR
+38 ALWSSTAFR

-52 SSGLPAE
+52 SSLPAD

-64 AQQDFTREMLR
+64 AQRDFTRDMLR
-75 VYSMKGGAL
+75 MYSMKGGAL
-84 AFMLTLAAVVLAAS
+84 AFMLTIAAVVLAAS

-104 SKKTDFYHSLPIR
+104 SKKKTDFYHSLPIR

-136 YIGFLTIAA
+136 YLGFLTIAA

-174 YMTAILA
+174 YMTAILS

-198 FSWGPVICMTVS
+198 FSWGPVICMTIS

-232 RTSPVAWYVEAC
+232 RTSPVAWYVKAC
-244 MSEHPGRMALWAMLA
+244 MSSQPGRMALWAMLA

-267 MFLYRRRP
+267 MLLYRRRP
-275 SEAAGHAMAFKVTEP
+275 SEAAGHAMAFPITEP
-290 IIRFLIVVPSSLL
+290 IIRFLIAVPSSLL
-303 LGAMFHSMMYEDG
+303 LGAMFHSMMCEDG

-358 GVVFVIFRF
+358 GVVFAIFRF

-376 PATEKLAS
+376 PATDKLAS
-384 GGIYCDLLDPEATS
+384 GGIYCDLLDPDATS

-405 YGEGWYGVSFDAMP
+405 YTEGWYGVTFDALP
-419 SSTLAGQMQ
+419 SSTLADEMQ

-462 SYDLEDGDES
+462 SYDLEEGDEA
-472 FQNVTIAWHLRNG
+472 FHNVTIAWHLRNG
-485 RTVYRSYLVNV
+485 RTVYRSYRVNV
-496 SGVRTALEAVYDLD
+496 SGVRAALESVYDLD

-522 TADDVAGI
+522 SADDVAGI

-541 KLSGAD
+541 KLAGAD
-547 VKAALTAGDSAGSEK
+547 V
-562 EAGSS
+562 
-567 VTDAAGDDIGP
+567 
-578 GGSADSMKAAL
+578 KAAL

-600 TSETRAQEM
+600 TSETRAHEM

-615 FKTNENQALIQKLRD
+615 FKTNEQQALIQKLRD

-638 NHYYYYP
+638 NYYYYYP

-651 KTIALLRACGTEVG
+651 KTIALLRACGVEVG
-665 GMVTPEKTASITL
+665 GTVTPEKTASITL

-694 TALGQHQRK
+694 TELGQRQRK
-703 YLSDDRRAM
+703 YLSDDSRAM
-712 LTVTDPEQIQEI
+712 LTVTDPEQIREI
-724 LAASASHSAVSL
+724 LAASASHSVVSL
-736 NPLMETDSGMEI
+736 NPLTETDCGMEI
-748 IVDMKQS
+748 VVDMKRS
-755 DAKYGVNVD
+755 DTKFTVNVG
-764 QLKSGDAAAGVDEDQ
+764 QLRSSDV
-779 LKDGDA
+779 
-785 ATGTNADAFEDEADD
+785 ATGTDADAFETADD
-800 DLNAFDDDAVP
+800 GDLDTFDD
-811 TYSEDADD
+811 E
-819 DAYDDDDM
+819 DAYD
-827 LDDNDLYDPEEDE
+827 LEEDE
-840 EVEDGDHGSFIR
+840 EVEEEDRGSFVR
-852 NFYYGQIPQFVV
+852 NFYYGQIPQFVI
-864 DEFGLTPEI
+864 DEFGLTPDI
-873 MEKNKA
+873 MEKNKV

>member
-13 ENTKQRIWSLAL
+13 ENTKQRIWNLAL
-25 ALLLCFFVFPVAT
+25 VLLLCFFAFPVTT
-38 ALNISTIFR
+38 ALWSSTAFR

-52 SSGLPAE
+52 SSLPAD

-64 AQQDFTREMLR
+64 AQRDFTRDMLR
-75 VYSMKGGAL
+75 MYSMKGGAL
-84 AFMLTLAAVVLAAS
+84 AFMLTIAAVVLAAS

-104 SKKTDFYHSLPIR
+104 SKKKTDFYHSLPIR

-136 YIGFLTIAA
+136 YLGFLTIAA

-174 YMTAILA
+174 YMTAILS

-198 FSWGPVICMTVS
+198 FSWGPVICMTIS

-218 TFYGDDSFL
+218 TFSGDDSFL

-232 RTSPVAWYVEAC
+232 RTSPVAWYVKAC
-244 MSEHPGRMALWAMLA
+244 MSSQPGRMALWAMLA

-267 MFLYRRRP
+267 MLLYRRRP
-275 SEAAGHAMAFKVTEP
+275 SEAAGHAMAFPITEP
-290 IIRFLIVVPSSLL
+290 IIRFLIAVPSSLL

-358 GVVFVIFRF
+358 GVVFAIFRF

-384 GGIYCDLLDPEATS
+384 GGIYCDLLDPDATS

-405 YGEGWYGVSFDAMP
+405 YTEGWYGVTFDAMP
-419 SSTLAGQMQ
+419 SSTLADEMQ

-449 AQARDR
+449 AEDRDR
-455 FLRGGGR
+455 FLRGHGR
-462 SYDLEDGDES
+462 SYDVEEGDEA
-472 FQNVTIAWHLRNG
+472 FHNVTIAWHLRNG
-485 RTVYRSYLVNV
+485 RTVYRSYRVNV
-496 SGVRTALEAVYDLD
+496 SGVRAALEAVYDLD

-547 VKAALTAGDSAGSEK
+547 VKAAL
-562 EAGSS
+562 
-567 VTDAAGDDIGP
+567 
-578 GGSADSMKAAL
+578 

-600 TSETRAQEM
+600 TSETRAREM

-651 KTIALLRACGTEVG
+651 KTIALLRACGVEVG
-665 GMVTPEKTASITL
+665 GTVTPEKTASITL

-687 EEMAPAD
+687 DEMAPAD
-694 TALGQHQRK
+694 TELGQRQRK

-712 LTVTDPEQIQEI
+712 LTVTDPEQIREI
-724 LAASASHSAVSL
+724 LAASASHSVVSQ
-736 NPLMETDSGMEI
+736 NPLMNTDDGMEI
-748 IVDMKQS
+748 CVDMKRS
-755 DAKYGVNVD
+755 DTKFAVNVG
-764 QLKSGDAAAGVDEDQ
+764 QLKSSDV
-779 LKDGDA
+779 
-785 ATGTNADAFEDEADD
+785 ATDTDADALETADD
-800 DLNAFDDDAVP
+800 DDLDTFDD
-811 TYSEDADD
+811 E
-819 DAYDDDDM
+819 DAYD
-827 LDDNDLYDPEEDE
+827 LEEDE
-840 EVEDGDHGSFIR
+840 EVEEEDRGSFVR
-852 NFYYGQIPQFVV
+852 NFYYGQIPQFVI
-864 DEFGLTPEI
+864 DEFGLTPDI
-873 MEKNKA
+873 MEKNKV

>member
-13 ENTKQRIWSLAL
+13 ENTKQRIWNLAL
-25 ALLLCFFVFPVAT
+25 VLLLCFFAFPVTT
-38 ALNISTIFR
+38 ALWSSTAFR

-52 SSGLPAE
+52 SSLPAD

-64 AQQDFTREMLR
+64 AQRDFTRDMLR
-75 VYSMKGGAL
+75 MYSMKGGAL
-84 AFMLTLAAVVLAAS
+84 AFMLTIAAVVLAAS

-104 SKKTDFYHSLPIR
+104 SKKKTDFYHSLPIR

-174 YMTAILA
+174 YMTAILS

-198 FSWGPVICMTVS
+198 FSWGPVICVTIS

-232 RTSPVAWYVEAC
+232 RTSPVAWYVKAC
-244 MSEHPGRMALWAMLA
+244 MSSQPGRMALWAMLA

-267 MFLYRRRP
+267 MLLYRRRP
-275 SEAAGHAMAFKVTEP
+275 SEAAGHAMAFPITEP
-290 IIRFLIVVPSSLL
+290 IIRFLIAVPSSLL
-303 LGAMFHSMMYEDG
+303 LGAMFHSMMCEDG

-358 GVVFVIFRF
+358 GVVFAIFRF

-384 GGIYCDLLDPEATS
+384 GGIYSDLLDPDATS

-405 YGEGWYGVSFDAMP
+405 YTEGWYGVTFDAMP
-419 SSTLAGQMQ
+419 SSTLADEMQ

-455 FLRGGGR
+455 FLRGHGR
-462 SYDLEDGDES
+462 SYDLEEGDEA
-472 FQNVTIAWHLRNG
+472 FHNVTIAWHLRNG
-485 RTVYRSYLVNV
+485 RTVYRSYRVNV
-496 SGVRTALEAVYDLD
+496 SGVRAALESVYDLD

-522 TADDVAGI
+522 SADDVAGI

-541 KLSGAD
+541 KLAGAD
-547 VKAALTAGDSAGSEK
+547 V
-562 EAGSS
+562 
-567 VTDAAGDDIGP
+567 
-578 GGSADSMKAAL
+578 KAAL

-600 TSETRAQEM
+600 TSETRAHEM

-615 FKTNENQALIQKLRD
+615 FKTNEQQALIQKLRD

-651 KTIALLRACGTEVG
+651 KTIALLRACGVEVG

-694 TALGQHQRK
+694 TELGQRQRK
-703 YLSDDRRAM
+703 YLSDDSRAM
-712 LTVTDPEQIQEI
+712 LTVTDPEQIREI
-724 LAASASHSAVSL
+724 LAASASHSVVSL
-736 NPLMETDSGMEI
+736 NPLTETDCGMEI
-748 IVDMKQS
+748 VVDMKRS
-755 DAKYGVNVD
+755 DTKFTVNVGQLKSSDVATDTDAD
-764 QLKSGDAAAGVDEDQ
+764 QLKSD
-779 LKDGDA
+779 DA
-785 ATGTNADAFEDEADD
+785 ATGTDADAFETADD
-800 DLNAFDDDAVP
+800 GDLDTFDD
-811 TYSEDADD
+811 E
-819 DAYDDDDM
+819 DAYD
-827 LDDNDLYDPEEDE
+827 LEEDE
-840 EVEDGDHGSFIR
+840 EVEEEDRGSFVR
-852 NFYYGQIPQFVV
+852 NFYYGQIPQFVI
-864 DEFGLTPEI
+864 DEFGLTPDI
-873 MEKNKA
+873 MEKNKV

>member
-104 SKKTDFYHSLPIR
+104 SKKKTDFYHSLPIR

-275 SEAAGHAMAFKVTEP
+275 SEAAGHAMAFPITQP

-419 SSTLAGQMQ
+419 SSTLADKMQ

-496 SGVRTALEAVYDLD
+496 SGVKTALEAVYDLD

-567 VTDAAGDDIGP
+567 VTDAAGDNIGQS
-578 GGSADSMKAAL
+578 GSADSMKAAL

-687 EEMAPAD
+687 EEMAAAD
-694 TALGQHQRK
+694 TALGQRQRK

-764 QLKSGDAAAGVDEDQ
+764 QLKSGDAAT
-779 LKDGDA
+779 DA
-785 ATGTNADAFEDEADD
+785 EAARQKNSGTASGTDTET
-800 DLNAFDDDAVP
+800 L
-811 TYSEDADD
+811 EDADD

-827 LDDNDLYDPEEDE
+827 LGDNDAYDPEEDE

>member
-13 ENTKQRIWSLAL
+13 ENTKQRIWNLAL
-25 ALLLCFFVFPVAT
+25 VLLLCFFAFPVTT
-38 ALNISTIFR
+38 ALWSSTAFR

-52 SSGLPAE
+52 SSLPAD

-64 AQQDFTREMLR
+64 AQRDFTRDMLR
-75 VYSMKGGAL
+75 MYSMKGGAL
-84 AFMLTLAAVVLAAS
+84 AFMLTIAAVVLAAS

-104 SKKTDFYHSLPIR
+104 SKKKTDFYHSLPIR

-136 YIGFLTIAA
+136 YLGFLTIAA

-174 YMTAILA
+174 YMTAILS

-198 FSWGPVICMTVS
+198 FSWGPVICMTIS

-232 RTSPVAWYVEAC
+232 RTSPVAWYVKAC
-244 MSEHPGRMALWAMLA
+244 MSSQPGRMALWAMLA

-267 MFLYRRRP
+267 MLLYRRRP
-275 SEAAGHAMAFKVTEP
+275 SEAAGHAMAFPITEP
-290 IIRFLIVVPSSLL
+290 IIRFLIAVPSSLL

-358 GVVFVIFRF
+358 GVVFAIFRF

-384 GGIYCDLLDPEATS
+384 GGIYSDLLDPDATS

-405 YGEGWYGVSFDAMP
+405 YTEGWYGVTFDAMP
-419 SSTLAGQMQ
+419 SSTLADEMQ

-462 SYDLEDGDES
+462 SYDVEEGDEA
-472 FQNVTIAWHLRNG
+472 FRNVTIAWHLRNG
-485 RTVYRSYLVNV
+485 RTVYRSYRVNV
-496 SGVRTALEAVYDLD
+496 SGVRAALEAVYNLD

-541 KLSGAD
+541 KLAGAD
-547 VKAALTAGDSAGSEK
+547 V
-562 EAGSS
+562 
-567 VTDAAGDDIGP
+567 
-578 GGSADSMKAAL
+578 KAAL

-600 TSETRAQEM
+600 TSETRAHEM

-615 FKTNENQALIQKLRD
+615 FKTNEQQALIQKLRD

-638 NHYYYYP
+638 NYYYYYP

-651 KTIALLRACGTEVG
+651 KTIALLRACGVEVG

-694 TALGQHQRK
+694 TELGQRQRK
-703 YLSDDRRAM
+703 YLSDDSRAM
-712 LTVTDPEQIQEI
+712 LTVTDPEQIREI
-724 LAASASHSAVSL
+724 LAASASHSVVSL
-736 NPLMETDSGMEI
+736 NPLTETDCGMEI
-748 IVDMKQS
+748 VVDMKRS
-755 DAKYGVNVD
+755 DTKFTVNVG
-764 QLKSGDAAAGVDEDQ
+764 QLRSSDV
-779 LKDGDA
+779 
-785 ATGTNADAFEDEADD
+785 ATGTDADAFETADD
-800 DLNAFDDDAVP
+800 GDLDTFDDGAVP
-811 TYSEDADD
+811 MFSEDADD
-819 DAYDDDDM
+819 DAFDDEDM
-827 LDDNDLYDPEEDE
+827 LDDDDAYDLEEDE
-840 EVEDGDHGSFIR
+840 EVEAEDHGSFVR
-852 NFYYGQIPQFVV
+852 NFYYGQIPQFVI
-864 DEFGLTPEI
+864 DEFGLTPDI
-873 MEKNKA
+873 MEKNKV

>member
-13 ENTKQRIWSLAL
+13 ENTKQRIWNLAL
-25 ALLLCFFVFPVAT
+25 VLLLCFFAFPVTT
-38 ALNISTIFR
+38 ALWSSTAFR

-52 SSGLPAE
+52 SSLPAD

-64 AQQDFTREMLR
+64 AQRDFTRDMLR
-75 VYSMKGGAL
+75 MYSMKGGAL
-84 AFMLTLAAVVLAAS
+84 AFMLTIAAVVLAAS

-104 SKKTDFYHSLPIR
+104 SKKKTDFYHSLPIR

-136 YIGFLTIAA
+136 YLGFLTIAA

-174 YMTAILA
+174 YMTAILS

-198 FSWGPVICMTVS
+198 FSWGPVICMTIS

-218 TFYGDDSFL
+218 TFSGDDSFL

-232 RTSPVAWYVEAC
+232 RTSPVAWYVKAC
-244 MSEHPGRMALWAMLA
+244 MSSQPGRMALWAMLA

-267 MFLYRRRP
+267 MLLYRRRP
-275 SEAAGHAMAFKVTEP
+275 SEAAGHAMAFPITEP
-290 IIRFLIVVPSSLL
+290 IIRFLIAVPSSLL

-358 GVVFVIFRF
+358 GVVFAIFRF

-384 GGIYCDLLDPEATS
+384 GGIYCDLLDPDATS

-405 YGEGWYGVSFDAMP
+405 YTEGWYGVTFDAMP
-419 SSTLAGQMQ
+419 SSTLADEMQ

-462 SYDLEDGDES
+462 SYDLEEGDEA
-472 FQNVTIAWHLRNG
+472 FHNVTIAWHLRNG
-485 RTVYRSYLVNV
+485 RTVYRSYRVNV
-496 SGVRTALEAVYDLD
+496 SGVRAALEAVYDLD
-510 AYKTAMYPVLSL
+510 TYKMAMYPVLSL

-541 KLSGAD
+541 KLAGAD
-547 VKAALTAGDSAGSEK
+547 V
-562 EAGSS
+562 
-567 VTDAAGDDIGP
+567 
-578 GGSADSMKAAL
+578 KAAL

-600 TSETRAQEM
+600 TSETRAHEM

-615 FKTNENQALIQKLRD
+615 FKTNEQQALIQKLRD

-638 NHYYYYP
+638 NYYYYYP

-651 KTIALLRACGTEVG
+651 KTIALLRACGVEVG

-694 TALGQHQRK
+694 TELGQRQRK
-703 YLSDDRRAM
+703 YLSDDSRAM
-712 LTVTDPEQIQEI
+712 LTVTDPEQIREI
-724 LAASASHSAVSL
+724 LAASASHSVVSL
-736 NPLMETDSGMEI
+736 NPLTKTDCGMEI
-748 IVDMKQS
+748 VVDMKRS
-755 DAKYGVNVD
+755 DTKFTVNVG
-764 QLKSGDAAAGVDEDQ
+764 QLRSSDV
-779 LKDGDA
+779 
-785 ATGTNADAFEDEADD
+785 ATGTDADAFETADD
-800 DLNAFDDDAVP
+800 GDLDTFDD
-811 TYSEDADD
+811 E
-819 DAYDDDDM
+819 DAYD
-827 LDDNDLYDPEEDE
+827 LEEDE
-840 EVEDGDHGSFIR
+840 EVDDEDRGSFVR
-852 NFYYGQIPQFVV
+852 NFYYGQIPQFVI
-864 DEFGLTPEI
+864 DEFGLTPDI
-873 MEKNKA
+873 MEKNKV

>member
-13 ENTKQRIWSLAL
+13 ENTKQRIWNLAL
-25 ALLLCFFVFPVAT
+25 VLLLCFFAFPVTT
-38 ALNISTIFR
+38 ALWSSTAFR

-52 SSGLPAE
+52 SSLPAD
-59 LALAQ
+59 LARTQ
-64 AQQDFTREMLR
+64 AQRDFTRDMLR
-75 VYSMKGGAL
+75 MYSMKGGAL
-84 AFMLTLAAVVLAAS
+84 AFMLTIAAVVLAAS

-104 SKKTDFYHSLPIR
+104 SKKKTDFYHSLPIR

-136 YIGFLTIAA
+136 YLGFLTIAA

-174 YMTAILA
+174 YMTAILS

-198 FSWGPVICMTVS
+198 FSWGPVICMTIS

-232 RTSPVAWYVEAC
+232 RTSPVAWYVKAC
-244 MSEHPGRMALWAMLA
+244 MSSQPGRMALWAMLA

-267 MFLYRRRP
+267 MLLYRRRP
-275 SEAAGHAMAFKVTEP
+275 SEAAGHAMAFPITEP
-290 IIRFLIVVPSSLL
+290 IIRFLIAVPSSLL

-358 GVVFVIFRF
+358 GVVFAIFRF

-384 GGIYCDLLDPEATS
+384 GGIYSDLLDPDATS

-405 YGEGWYGVSFDAMP
+405 YTEGWYGVMFDAMP
-419 SSTLAGQMQ
+419 SSTLADEMQ

-449 AQARDR
+449 AEDRDR

-462 SYDLEDGDES
+462 SYDLEEGDEA
-472 FQNVTIAWHLRNG
+472 FRNVTIAWHLRNG
-485 RTVYRSYLVNV
+485 RTVYRSYRVNV
-496 SGVRTALEAVYDLD
+496 SGVRAALESVYDLD

-522 TADDVAGI
+522 SADDVAGI

-541 KLSGAD
+541 KLAGAD
-547 VKAALTAGDSAGSEK
+547 V
-562 EAGSS
+562 
-567 VTDAAGDDIGP
+567 
-578 GGSADSMKAAL
+578 KAAL

-600 TSETRAQEM
+600 TSETRAHEM

-615 FKTNENQALIQKLRD
+615 FKTNEQQALIQKLRD

-651 KTIALLRACGTEVG
+651 KTIALLRACGVEVG
-665 GMVTPEKTASITL
+665 GTVTPEKTASITL

-694 TALGQHQRK
+694 TELGQRQRK
-703 YLSDDRRAM
+703 YLSDDSRAM
-712 LTVTDPEQIQEI
+712 LTVTDPEQIREI
-724 LAASASHSAVSL
+724 LAASASHSVVSQ
-736 NPLMETDSGMEI
+736 NPLMNTDDGMEI
-748 IVDMKQS
+748 CVDMKRS
-755 DAKYGVNVD
+755 DTKFAVNVG
-764 QLKSGDAAAGVDEDQ
+764 QLKSSDV
-779 LKDGDA
+779 
-785 ATGTNADAFEDEADD
+785 ATDTDADALETADD
-800 DLNAFDDDAVP
+800 DDLDTLDDGAVP
-811 TYSEDADD
+811 MFSEDADD
-819 DAYDDDDM
+819 DAFDDEDM
-827 LDDNDLYDPEEDE
+827 LDDDDAYDLEEDE
-840 EVEDGDHGSFIR
+840 EVEAEDHGSFVR
-852 NFYYGQIPQFVV
+852 NFYYGQIPQFVI
-864 DEFGLTPEI
+864 DEFGLTPDI
-873 MEKNKA
+873 MEKNKV

>member
-13 ENTKQRIWSLAL
+13 ENTKQRIWNLAL
-25 ALLLCFFVFPVAT
+25 VLLLCFFAFPVMT
-38 ALNISTIFR
+38 ALWSSTAFR

-52 SSGLPAE
+52 SSLPAD

-64 AQQDFTREMLR
+64 AQRDFTRDMLR
-75 VYSMKGGAL
+75 MYSMKGGAL
-84 AFMLTLAAVVLAAS
+84 AFMLTIAAVVLAAS

-104 SKKTDFYHSLPIR
+104 SKKKTDFYHSLPIR
-117 REMLYAVTCLN
+117 REMLYTVTCLN
-128 GFLYMAVA
+128 GFLYMVVA

-198 FSWGPVICMTVS
+198 FSWGPVICMTIS

-232 RTSPVAWYVEAC
+232 RTSPVAWYVKAC
-244 MSEHPGRMALWAMLA
+244 MSSQPGCMALWALVA
-259 AAVLFLLG
+259 AAVLFVLG
-267 MFLYRRRP
+267 MILYRRRP

-303 LGAMFHSMMYEDG
+303 LGAMFHAMMYEDG

-358 GVVFVIFRF
+358 GLVFAVFRF

-384 GGIYCDLLDPEATS
+384 GGIYCDLLDPDATS

-405 YGEGWYGVSFDAMP
+405 YTEGWYGVTFDAMP
-419 SSTLAGQMQ
+419 SSMLADEMQ

-449 AQARDR
+449 AQARNR

-462 SYDLEDGDES
+462 SYDLEDGDAA
-472 FQNVTIAWHLRNG
+472 FRNVTIAWHLRNG

-530 NYKEEDECSHV
+530 NYKEEHECSHV
-541 KLSGAD
+541 KLSGANM
-547 VKAALTAGDSAGSEK
+547 KAAD
-562 EAGSS
+562 
-567 VTDAAGDDIGP
+567 VTDAVGDSIGLEKST
-578 GGSADSMKAAL
+578 GSQVKVLATATSADSMKAAL

-600 TSETRAQEM
+600 TSETRAHEM
-609 PIAEIQ
+609 PIAQIQ

-651 KTIALLRACGTEVG
+651 KTIALLRACGIEVG
-665 GMVTPEKTASITL
+665 GMLTPEKTASITL

-687 EEMAPAD
+687 KEMAPAD
-694 TALGQHQRK
+694 TELGQRQRK
-703 YLSDDRRAM
+703 YLSDDRRAT
-712 LTVTDPEQIQEI
+712 LTVTDPAQIQEI
-724 LAASASHSAVSL
+724 LAASASHSVVSL
-736 NPLMETDSGMEI
+736 NPLTETDYGMEI
-748 IVDMKQS
+748 VVDMKTS
-755 DAKYGVNVD
+755 DVKYGVNVD
-764 QLKSGDAAAGVDEDQ
+764 QLKSGDAVTSA
-779 LKDGDA
+779 
-785 ATGTNADAFEDEADD
+785 EAEA
-800 DLNAFDDDAVP
+800 L
-811 TYSEDADD
+811 EDADD
-819 DAYDDDDM
+819 DD
-827 LDDNDLYDPEEDE
+827 DLYDLEDDE
-840 EVEDGDHGSFIR
+840 EVEAEDHGSFVR

>member
-1 MTSRSLFFKYMK
+1 MTSKSLFFKYMK

-104 SKKTDFYHSLPIR
+104 SKKKTDFYHSLPIR

-145 VMIRVKGV
+145 VMIRAKGV

-198 FSWGPVICMTVS
+198 FSWGPVICMTIS

-244 MSEHPGRMALWAMLA
+244 MSSQPGRMALGALIM
-259 AAVLFLLG
+259 AAVLFVLG
-267 MFLYRRRP
+267 MLLYRRRP
-275 SEAAGHAMAFKVTEP
+275 SEAAGHAMAFPITEP

-324 GLLLVSCIIEIIYH
+324 GLLLMSCIIEIIYH
-338 FDFKSLF
+338 FDFRSLF

-405 YGEGWYGVSFDAMP
+405 YTEGWYGVTFDAMP

-449 AQARDR
+449 AEARDR
-455 FLRGGGR
+455 FLRGHGR
-462 SYDLEDGDES
+462 YYEVEEGDTA
-472 FQNVTIAWHLRNG
+472 FHNVTIAWHLRNG

-496 SGVRTALEAVYDLD
+496 SDVRTALEAVYDLD

-547 VKAALTAGDSAGSEK
+547 T
-562 EAGSS
+562 
-567 VTDAAGDDIGP
+567 
-578 GGSADSMKAAL
+578 KAAL
-589 LAAYQ
+589 LEAYQ

-600 TSETRAQEM
+600 SSETRTREM

-651 KTIALLRACGTEVG
+651 KTIALLRACGIEVG

-687 EEMAPAD
+687 DEMAPAD
-694 TALGQHQRK
+694 TALGKRQRK

-712 LTVTDPEQIQEI
+712 LTVTDPAEIQEI
-724 LAASASHSAVSL
+724 LAASASRSVTSL
-736 NPLMETDSGMEI
+736 NPLMDIDYGMGI
-748 IVDMKQS
+748 DVDMKQS
-755 DAKYGVNVD
+755 NTKFGVNVD
-764 QLKSGDAAAGVDEDQ
+764 QLKSSDVAAGTEV
-779 LKDGDA
+779 
-785 ATGTNADAFEDEADD
+785 DAFEDAADD
-800 DLNAFDDDAVP
+800 DLNAFDDGAVP
-811 TYSEDADD
+811 TFDDDDADD
-819 DAYDDDDM
+819 DAFDDDDM
-827 LDDNDLYDPEEDE
+827 FGDDDLYDSEEDE
-840 EVEDGDHGSFIR
+840 EIEDDDHGSFSR
-852 NFYYGQIPQFVV
+852 RFYYGQIPQFVV

>member
-13 ENTKQRIWSLAL
+13 ENTKQRIWNLAL
-25 ALLLCFFVFPVAT
+25 VLLLCFFAFPVTT
-38 ALNISTIFR
+38 ALWSSTAFR

-52 SSGLPAE
+52 SSLPAD

-64 AQQDFTREMLR
+64 AQRDFTRDMLR
-75 VYSMKGGAL
+75 MYSMKGGAL
-84 AFMLTLAAVVLAAS
+84 AFMLTIAAVVLAAS

-104 SKKTDFYHSLPIR
+104 SKKKTDFYHSLPIR

-136 YIGFLTIAA
+136 YLGFLTIAA

-174 YMTAILA
+174 YMTAILS

-198 FSWGPVICMTVS
+198 FSWGPVICMTIS

-232 RTSPVAWYVEAC
+232 RTSPVAWYVKAC
-244 MSEHPGRMALWAMLA
+244 MSSQPGRMALWAMLA

-267 MFLYRRRP
+267 MLLYRRRP
-275 SEAAGHAMAFKVTEP
+275 SEAAGHAMAFPITEP
-290 IIRFLIVVPSSLL
+290 IIRFLIAVPSSLL

-358 GVVFVIFRF
+358 GVVFAIFRF

-384 GGIYCDLLDPEATS
+384 GGIYSDLLDPDATS

-405 YGEGWYGVSFDAMP
+405 YTEGWYGVTFDAMP
-419 SSTLAGQMQ
+419 SSTLADEMQ

-462 SYDLEDGDES
+462 SYDVEEGDEA
-472 FQNVTIAWHLRNG
+472 FHNVTIAWHLRNG
-485 RTVYRSYLVNV
+485 RTVYRSYRVNV
-496 SGVRTALEAVYDLD
+496 SGVRAALESVYDLD

-522 TADDVAGI
+522 SADDVAGI

-541 KLSGAD
+541 KLAGAD
-547 VKAALTAGDSAGSEK
+547 V
-562 EAGSS
+562 
-567 VTDAAGDDIGP
+567 
-578 GGSADSMKAAL
+578 KAAL

-600 TSETRAQEM
+600 TSETRAHEM

-615 FKTNENQALIQKLRD
+615 FKTNEQQALIQKLRD

-651 KTIALLRACGTEVG
+651 KTIALLRACGVEVG
-665 GMVTPEKTASITL
+665 GTVTPEKTASITL

-694 TALGQHQRK
+694 TELGQRQRK

-712 LTVTDPEQIQEI
+712 LTVTDPEQIREI
-724 LAASASHSAVSL
+724 LAASTSHSIVSL
-736 NPLMETDSGMEI
+736 NPLMNTDDGMEI
-748 IVDMKQS
+748 CVDMKRS
-755 DAKYGVNVD
+755 DTKFTVNVG
-764 QLKSGDAAAGVDEDQ
+764 QLRSSDV
-779 LKDGDA
+779 
-785 ATGTNADAFEDEADD
+785 ATGTDADAFETADD
-800 DLNAFDDDAVP
+800 GDLDTFDD
-811 TYSEDADD
+811 E
-819 DAYDDDDM
+819 DAYD
-827 LDDNDLYDPEEDE
+827 LEEDE
-840 EVEDGDHGSFIR
+840 EVEEEDRGSFVR
-852 NFYYGQIPQFVV
+852 NFYYGQIPQFVI
-864 DEFGLTPEI
+864 DEFGLTPDI
-873 MEKNKA
+873 MEKNKV

>member
-13 ENTKQRIWSLAL
+13 ENTKQRIWNLTL
-25 ALLLCFFVFPVAT
+25 VLLLCFFAFPVTT
-38 ALNISTIFR
+38 ALWSSTAFR

-52 SSGLPAE
+52 SSLPAD

-64 AQQDFTREMLR
+64 AQRDFTRDMLR
-75 VYSMKGGAL
+75 MYSMKGGAL
-84 AFMLTLAAVVLAAS
+84 AFMLTIAAVVLAAS

-104 SKKTDFYHSLPIR
+104 SKKKTDFYHSLPIR

-136 YIGFLTIAA
+136 YLGFLTIAA

-174 YMTAILA
+174 YMTAILS

-198 FSWGPVICMTVS
+198 FSWGPVICMTIS

-232 RTSPVAWYVEAC
+232 RTSPVAWYVKAC
-244 MSEHPGRMALWAMLA
+244 MSSQPGRMALWAMLA

-267 MFLYRRRP
+267 MLLYRRRP
-275 SEAAGHAMAFKVTEP
+275 SEAAGHAMAFPITEP
-290 IIRFLIVVPSSLL
+290 IIRFLIAVPSSLL

-358 GVVFVIFRF
+358 GVVFAIFRF

-384 GGIYCDLLDPEATS
+384 GGIYCDLLDPDATS

-405 YGEGWYGVSFDAMP
+405 YTEGWYGVTFDAMP
-419 SSTLAGQMQ
+419 SSTLADEMQ

-462 SYDLEDGDES
+462 SYDLEEGDEA
-472 FQNVTIAWHLRNG
+472 FHNVTIAWHLRNG
-485 RTVYRSYLVNV
+485 RTVYRSYRVNV
-496 SGVRTALEAVYDLD
+496 SGVRAALESVYDLD

-522 TADDVAGI
+522 SADDVAGI

-541 KLSGAD
+541 KLAGAD
-547 VKAALTAGDSAGSEK
+547 V
-562 EAGSS
+562 
-567 VTDAAGDDIGP
+567 
-578 GGSADSMKAAL
+578 KAAL

-600 TSETRAQEM
+600 TSETRAHEM

-615 FKTNENQALIQKLRD
+615 FKTNEQQALIQKLRD

-651 KTIALLRACGTEVG
+651 KTIALLRACGVEVG
-665 GMVTPEKTASITL
+665 GTVTPEKTASITL

-694 TALGQHQRK
+694 TELGQRQRK
-703 YLSDDRRAM
+703 YLSDDSRAM
-712 LTVTDPEQIQEI
+712 LTVTDPEQIREI
-724 LAASASHSAVSL
+724 LAASASHSVVSL
-736 NPLMETDSGMEI
+736 NPLMNTDDGMEI
-748 IVDMKQS
+748 CVDMKRS
-755 DAKYGVNVD
+755 DTKFTVNVG
-764 QLKSGDAAAGVDEDQ
+764 QLRSSDV
-779 LKDGDA
+779 
-785 ATGTNADAFEDEADD
+785 ATGTDADAFETADD
-800 DLNAFDDDAVP
+800 GDLDTFDD
-811 TYSEDADD
+811 E
-819 DAYDDDDM
+819 DAYD
-827 LDDNDLYDPEEDE
+827 LEEDE
-840 EVEDGDHGSFIR
+840 EVEEEDRGSFVR
-852 NFYYGQIPQFVV
+852 NFYYGQIPQFVI
-864 DEFGLTPEI
+864 DEFGLTPDI
-873 MEKNKA
+873 MEKNKV

>member
-13 ENTKQRIWSLAL
+13 ENTKQRIWNLAL
-25 ALLLCFFVFPVAT
+25 VLLLCFFAFPVTT
-38 ALNISTIFR
+38 ALWSSTAFR

-52 SSGLPAE
+52 SSLPAD
-59 LALAQ
+59 LARTQ
-64 AQQDFTREMLR
+64 AQRDFTRDMLR
-75 VYSMKGGAL
+75 MYSMKGGAL
-84 AFMLTLAAVVLAAS
+84 AFMLTIAAVVLAAS

-104 SKKTDFYHSLPIR
+104 SKKKTDFYHSLPIR

-136 YIGFLTIAA
+136 YLGFLTIAA

-174 YMTAILA
+174 YMTAILS

-198 FSWGPVICMTVS
+198 FSWGPVICMTIS

-232 RTSPVAWYVEAC
+232 RTSPVAWYVKAC
-244 MSEHPGRMALWAMLA
+244 MSSQPGRMALWAMLA

-267 MFLYRRRP
+267 MLLYRRRP
-275 SEAAGHAMAFKVTEP
+275 SEAAGHAMAFPITEP
-290 IIRFLIVVPSSLL
+290 IIRFLIAVPSSLL

-358 GVVFVIFRF
+358 GVVFAIFRF

-384 GGIYCDLLDPEATS
+384 GGIYCDLLDPDATS

-405 YGEGWYGVSFDAMP
+405 YTEGWYGVTFDAMP
-419 SSTLAGQMQ
+419 SSTLADEMQ
-428 ISDDQGLE
+428 ISDDQELE

-455 FLRGGGR
+455 FLRGHGR
-462 SYDLEDGDES
+462 SYDLEEGDEA
-472 FQNVTIAWHLRNG
+472 FHNVTIAWHLRNG
-485 RTVYRSYLVNV
+485 RTVYRSYRVNV
-496 SGVRTALEAVYDLD
+496 SGVRAALEAVYNLD

-522 TADDVAGI
+522 SADDVAGI

-541 KLSGAD
+541 KLAGAD
-547 VKAALTAGDSAGSEK
+547 V
-562 EAGSS
+562 
-567 VTDAAGDDIGP
+567 
-578 GGSADSMKAAL
+578 KAAL

-600 TSETRAQEM
+600 TSETRAHEM

-615 FKTNENQALIQKLRD
+615 FKTNEQQALIQKLRD

-651 KTIALLRACGTEVG
+651 KTIALLRACGVEVG
-665 GMVTPEKTASITL
+665 GTVTPEKTASITL

-694 TALGQHQRK
+694 TELGQRQRK

-712 LTVTDPEQIQEI
+712 LTVTDPEQIREI
-724 LAASASHSAVSL
+724 LAASASHSVVSL
-736 NPLMETDSGMEI
+736 NPLAETDCGMEI
-748 IVDMKQS
+748 CVDMKRS
-755 DAKYGVNVD
+755 DTKFAVNVG
-764 QLKSGDAAAGVDEDQ
+764 QLKSSDV
-779 LKDGDA
+779 
-785 ATGTNADAFEDEADD
+785 ATDTDADALETADD
-800 DLNAFDDDAVP
+800 DDLDTLDDGAVP
-811 TYSEDADD
+811 MFSEDADD
-819 DAYDDDDM
+819 DAFDDEDM
-827 LDDNDLYDPEEDE
+827 LDDDDAYDLEEDE
-840 EVEDGDHGSFIR
+840 EVEAEDHGSFVR
-852 NFYYGQIPQFVV
+852 NFYYGQIPQFVI
-864 DEFGLTPEI
+864 DEFGLTPDI
-873 MEKNKA
+873 MEKNKV

>member
-13 ENTKQRIWSLAL
+13 ENTKQRIWNLAL
-25 ALLLCFFVFPVAT
+25 VLLLCFFAFPVTT
-38 ALNISTIFR
+38 ALWSSTAFR

-52 SSGLPAE
+52 SSLPAD
-59 LALAQ
+59 LARTQ
-64 AQQDFTREMLR
+64 AQRDFTRDMLR
-75 VYSMKGGAL
+75 MYSMKGGAL
-84 AFMLTLAAVVLAAS
+84 AFMLTIAAVVLAAS

-104 SKKTDFYHSLPIR
+104 SKKKTDFYHSLPIR

-136 YIGFLTIAA
+136 YLGFLTIAA

-174 YMTAILA
+174 YMTAILS

-198 FSWGPVICMTVS
+198 FSWGPVICMTIS

-218 TFYGDDSFL
+218 TFSGDDSFL

-232 RTSPVAWYVEAC
+232 RTSPVAWYVKAC
-244 MSEHPGRMALWAMLA
+244 MSSQPGRMALWAMLA

-267 MFLYRRRP
+267 MLLYRRRP
-275 SEAAGHAMAFKVTEP
+275 SEAAGHAMAFPITEP
-290 IIRFLIVVPSSLL
+290 IIRFLIAVPSSLL

-358 GVVFVIFRF
+358 GVVFAIFRF

-384 GGIYCDLLDPEATS
+384 GGIYCDLLDPDATS

-405 YGEGWYGVSFDAMP
+405 YTEGWYGVTFDAMP
-419 SSTLAGQMQ
+419 SSTLADEMQ

-449 AQARDR
+449 AEDRDR
-455 FLRGGGR
+455 FLRGHGR
-462 SYDLEDGDES
+462 SYDVEEGDEA
-472 FQNVTIAWHLRNG
+472 FRNVTIAWHLRNG
-485 RTVYRSYLVNV
+485 RTVYRSYRVNV
-496 SGVRTALEAVYDLD
+496 SGVRAALESVYDLD

-522 TADDVAGI
+522 SADDVAGI

-541 KLSGAD
+541 KLAGAD
-547 VKAALTAGDSAGSEK
+547 V
-562 EAGSS
+562 
-567 VTDAAGDDIGP
+567 
-578 GGSADSMKAAL
+578 KAAL

-600 TSETRAQEM
+600 TSETRAHEM

-615 FKTNENQALIQKLRD
+615 FKTNEQQALIQKLRD

-651 KTIALLRACGTEVG
+651 KTIALLRACGVEVG
-665 GMVTPEKTASITL
+665 GTVTPEKTASITL

-694 TALGQHQRK
+694 TELGQRQRK
-703 YLSDDRRAM
+703 YLSDDSRAM
-712 LTVTDPEQIQEI
+712 LTVTDPEQIREI
-724 LAASASHSAVSL
+724 LAASASHSVVSQ
-736 NPLMETDSGMEI
+736 NPLMNTDDGMEI
-748 IVDMKQS
+748 CVDMKRS
-755 DAKYGVNVD
+755 DTKFAVNVG
-764 QLKSGDAAAGVDEDQ
+764 QLKSSDV
-779 LKDGDA
+779 
-785 ATGTNADAFEDEADD
+785 ATDTDADALETADD
-800 DLNAFDDDAVP
+800 DDLDTLDDGAVP
-811 TYSEDADD
+811 MFSEDADD
-819 DAYDDDDM
+819 DAFDDEDM
-827 LDDNDLYDPEEDE
+827 LDDDDAYDLEEDE
-840 EVEDGDHGSFIR
+840 EVEAEDHGSFVR
-852 NFYYGQIPQFVV
+852 NFYYGQIPQFVI
-864 DEFGLTPEI
+864 DEFGLTPDI
-873 MEKNKA
+873 MEKNKV

>member
-13 ENTKQRIWSLAL
+13 ENTKQRIWNLAL
-25 ALLLCFFVFPVAT
+25 VLLLCFFAFPVTT
-38 ALNISTIFR
+38 ALWSSTAFR

-52 SSGLPAE
+52 SSLPAD

-64 AQQDFTREMLR
+64 AQRDFTRDMLR
-75 VYSMKGGAL
+75 MYSMKGGAL
-84 AFMLTLAAVVLAAS
+84 AFMLTIAAVVLAAS

-104 SKKTDFYHSLPIR
+104 SKKKTDFYHSLPIR

-136 YIGFLTIAA
+136 YLGFLTIAA

-174 YMTAILA
+174 YMTAILS

-198 FSWGPVICMTVS
+198 FSWGPVICMTIS

-218 TFYGDDSFL
+218 TFSGDDSFL

-232 RTSPVAWYVEAC
+232 RTSPVAWYVKAC
-244 MSEHPGRMALWAMLA
+244 MSSQPGRMALWAMLA

-267 MFLYRRRP
+267 MLLYRRRP
-275 SEAAGHAMAFKVTEP
+275 SEAAGHAMAFPITEP

-358 GVVFVIFRF
+358 GVVFAIFRF

-384 GGIYCDLLDPEATS
+384 GGIYCDLLDPDATS

-405 YGEGWYGVSFDAMP
+405 YTEGWYGVTFDAMP
-419 SSTLAGQMQ
+419 SSTLADEMQ

-455 FLRGGGR
+455 FLRGHGR
-462 SYDLEDGDES
+462 SYDVEEGDEA
-472 FQNVTIAWHLRNG
+472 FHNVTIAWHLRNG
-485 RTVYRSYLVNV
+485 RTVYRSYRVNV
-496 SGVRTALEAVYDLD
+496 SGVRAALESVYDLD

-522 TADDVAGI
+522 SADDVAGI

-541 KLSGAD
+541 KLAGAD
-547 VKAALTAGDSAGSEK
+547 V
-562 EAGSS
+562 
-567 VTDAAGDDIGP
+567 
-578 GGSADSMKAAL
+578 KAAL

-600 TSETRAQEM
+600 TSETRAHEM

-615 FKTNENQALIQKLRD
+615 FKTNEQQALIQKLRD

-651 KTIALLRACGTEVG
+651 KTIALLRACGVEVG
-665 GMVTPEKTASITL
+665 GTVTPEKTASITL

-694 TALGQHQRK
+694 TELGQRQRK
-703 YLSDDRRAM
+703 YLSDDSRAM
-712 LTVTDPEQIQEI
+712 LTVTDPEQIREI
-724 LAASASHSAVSL
+724 LAASASHSVVSL
-736 NPLMETDSGMEI
+736 NPLTETDCGMEI
-748 IVDMKQS
+748 VVDMKRS
-755 DAKYGVNVD
+755 DTKFAVNVG
-764 QLKSGDAAAGVDEDQ
+764 QLKSSDV
-779 LKDGDA
+779 
-785 ATGTNADAFEDEADD
+785 ATDTDADAFETADD
-800 DLNAFDDDAVP
+800 GDLDTFDD
-811 TYSEDADD
+811 E
-819 DAYDDDDM
+819 DAYD
-827 LDDNDLYDPEEDE
+827 LEEDE
-840 EVEDGDHGSFIR
+840 EVEEEDRGSFVR
-852 NFYYGQIPQFVV
+852 NFYYGQIPQFVI
-864 DEFGLTPEI
+864 DEFGLTPDI
-873 MEKNKA
+873 MEKNKV

>member
-13 ENTKQRIWSLAL
+13 ENTKQRIWNLAL
-25 ALLLCFFVFPVAT
+25 VLLLCFFAFPVTT
-38 ALNISTIFR
+38 ALWSSTAFR

-52 SSGLPAE
+52 SSLPAD
-59 LALAQ
+59 LARTQ
-64 AQQDFTREMLR
+64 AQRDFTRDMLR
-75 VYSMKGGAL
+75 MYSMKGGAL
-84 AFMLTLAAVVLAAS
+84 AFMLTIAAVVLAAS

-104 SKKTDFYHSLPIR
+104 SKKKTDFYHSLPIR

-136 YIGFLTIAA
+136 YLGFLTIAA

-174 YMTAILA
+174 YMTAILS

-198 FSWGPVICMTVS
+198 FSWGPVICMTIS

-232 RTSPVAWYVEAC
+232 RTSPVAWYVKAC
-244 MSEHPGRMALWAMLA
+244 MSSQPGRMALWAMLA

-267 MFLYRRRP
+267 MLLYRRRP
-275 SEAAGHAMAFKVTEP
+275 SEAAGHAMAFPITEP
-290 IIRFLIVVPSSLL
+290 IIRFLIAVPSSLL

-358 GVVFVIFRF
+358 GVVFAIFRF

-384 GGIYCDLLDPEATS
+384 GGIYSDLLDPDATS

-405 YGEGWYGVSFDAMP
+405 YTEGWYGVTFDAMP
-419 SSTLAGQMQ
+419 SSTLADEMQ
-428 ISDDQGLE
+428 ISDDQELE

-462 SYDLEDGDES
+462 SYDVEEGDEA
-472 FQNVTIAWHLRNG
+472 FRNVTIAWHLRNG
-485 RTVYRSYLVNV
+485 RTVYRSYRVNV
-496 SGVRTALEAVYDLD
+496 SGVRAALESVYDLD

-522 TADDVAGI
+522 SADDVAGI

-541 KLSGAD
+541 KLAGAD
-547 VKAALTAGDSAGSEK
+547 V
-562 EAGSS
+562 
-567 VTDAAGDDIGP
+567 
-578 GGSADSMKAAL
+578 KAAL

-600 TSETRAQEM
+600 TSETRAHEM

-615 FKTNENQALIQKLRD
+615 FKTNEQQALIQKLRD

-651 KTIALLRACGTEVG
+651 KTIALLRACGVEVG
-665 GMVTPEKTASITL
+665 GTVTPEKTASITL

-694 TALGQHQRK
+694 TELGQRQRK
-703 YLSDDRRAM
+703 YLSDDSRAM
-712 LTVTDPEQIQEI
+712 LTVTDPEQIREI
-724 LAASASHSAVSL
+724 LAASASHSVVSQ
-736 NPLMETDSGMEI
+736 NPLMNTDDGMEI
-748 IVDMKQS
+748 CVDMKRS
-755 DAKYGVNVD
+755 DTKFAVNVG
-764 QLKSGDAAAGVDEDQ
+764 QLKSSDV
-779 LKDGDA
+779 
-785 ATGTNADAFEDEADD
+785 ATDTDADALETADD
-800 DLNAFDDDAVP
+800 DDLDTLDDGAVP
-811 TYSEDADD
+811 MFSEDADD
-819 DAYDDDDM
+819 DAFDDEDM
-827 LDDNDLYDPEEDE
+827 LDDDDAYDLEEDE
-840 EVEDGDHGSFIR
+840 EVEAEDHGSFVR
-852 NFYYGQIPQFVV
+852 NFYYGQIPQFVI
-864 DEFGLTPEI
+864 DEFGLTPDI
-873 MEKNKA
+873 MEKNKV